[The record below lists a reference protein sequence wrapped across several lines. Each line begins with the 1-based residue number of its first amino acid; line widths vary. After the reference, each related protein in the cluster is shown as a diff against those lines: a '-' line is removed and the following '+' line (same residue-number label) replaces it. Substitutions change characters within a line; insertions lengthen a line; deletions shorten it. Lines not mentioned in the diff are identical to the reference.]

1 MKKKISSSLLMA
13 SMLAVGSTGM
23 LVSCSEDYD
32 DDIKNLQ
39 SQIDGLATADDLT
52 NRINEMASAI
62 EQAKNEAIAKANAAN
77 EVALAAQQAAA
88 NAQNTAEGAQQVAD
102 AAMAKADELEKNGAT
117 KEEVEAARE
126 AAAAAQAFAEQAKQD
141 ADKALAELQAAL
153 DQAVAAATEAVSQ
166 AQATADNAQKT
177 ADEAKEAAQKAFDDA
192 KALIDETAENA
203 AEEAAKNA
211 AAAAEALDAALK
223 AEQVAQQGVADAA
236 NALAAAQAADGKAEE
251 AKAAAALAQEAAT
264 KAQQTADEAKTLANQ
279 ALGEISELESKLNQ
293 VIADGATK
301 DELTSQINAAKDELK
316 GLITAAENRATAV
329 ANTAKAAADAAQATA
344 DQALSIAQAAKT
356 AIDAIKLQIND
367 ETTGL
372 AALDARLSVIETWMK
387 GAAAEGLQI
396 KLQAIS
402 DSLDMID
409 NELKKMVGEYST
421 MVTSVSLF
429 SEVADDNF
437 GRTFSK
443 VTQKENTFP
452 KDDVTDTKLTFTKDK
467 TTTNEVSLLVRVS
480 PTNAKLVPGNVT
492 LINSQGQEIS
502 NVVVCSNVEPYDK
515 LLTRSDLNNGLWKL
529 TFKMAEGATPA
540 DFEAAVTRNNG
551 QDQVLFA
558 VALNNTKLGSDT
570 RRVITDYSITLAAE
584 DAKPATNNFAL
595 QDNTGDWKS
604 VADIQNRYGAQG
616 APVEYGWRSEPATTP
631 ITSGSSMNVK
641 TDTDDDRR
649 GQDLLAVSVNEAIKI
664 KVDYKDDNKSIN
676 HKIAGFYVTLD
687 SKYASASDPS
697 ELNAWNNYSYVGVGV
712 PGDANRKATLFEGND
727 GEITITDL
735 GGVAGD
741 VIGFRL
747 YAVNLDGTLVDPDGR
762 AFYVAVGNT
771 ISEDDIT
778 GVTVDLAKDKST
790 EVNGWASD
798 YIDVEGKFI
807 NCDNAS
813 AWTFDNGPEV
823 NGEKHT
829 FAVKYYDE
837 DKNEIQASNT
847 GAYGNIKYVRFV
859 MTNPMDFADG
869 GKYTQILKL
878 YNNIAGTDVLAKTI
892 TAEITK
898 KMPTE
903 FKAGFGIKIGQTWG
917 NESTIRP
924 YMKPEAGWTVGST
937 YAASGKATL
946 NDIFNGLGGENEYKF
961 DFGTGI
967 GKVVADDNGDYVLTV
982 SKAIIESKSTRAFNV
997 YSIYEDISARKNALG
1012 QWITGDYEVA
1022 YGKTLYVNFAT
1033 WIYDMEYAWGEDED
1047 GKSLAPVLNWTVEGS
1062 ANPISVSLDRV
1073 VVTNLRDNNEFGG
1086 SLASLLATPKKYLKV
1101 KGDVHLTAGSQVDPY
1116 FTVSVGNDGQ
1126 SLVFTQKST
1135 DSAQAPYG
1143 SHTEDLTFTV
1153 VDAYEIEKTITL
1165 TVTVKNPASNN

>member
-236 NALAAAQAADGKAEE
+236 NALTAAQTADGKAEE

-372 AALDARLSVIETWMK
+372 AALDARLKVVEAWMK
-387 GAAAEGLQI
+387 GGEAEGLQI
-396 KLQAIS
+396 DLKAIEEKL
-402 DSLDMID
+402 DSID
-409 NELKKMVGEYST
+409 GALKNIVGEYST
-421 MVTSVSLF
+421 MVTSVSFFYANNTTSNL
-429 SEVADDNF
+429 SPK
-437 GRTFSK
+437 FSK

-452 KDDVTDTKLTFTKDK
+452 KEDVTDTQLTFKKDY
-467 TTTNEVSLLVRVS
+467 TTTDSVSVIVRVS
-480 PTNAKLVPGNVT
+480 PTNAKLTKENIT
-492 LINSQGQEIS
+492 LINSQGKEIS
-502 NVVVCSNVEPYDK
+502 DVVECAKVEAFSG
-515 LLTRSDLNNGLWKL
+515 LLTRSDLGNGLWEL
-529 TFKMAEGATPA
+529 TFKMVDGVSAA
-540 DFEAAVTRNNG
+540 DFKAAVEHNG
-551 QDQVLFA
+551 QSVLFA
-558 VALNNTKLGSDT
+558 VAVKNTKLNEDE
-570 RRVITDYSITLAAE
+570 RRVITGYDLTLSAE
-584 DAKPATNNFAL
+584 DAKPASNGFAL
-595 QDNTGDWKS
+595 KDNAGIWRS
-604 VADIQNRYGAQG
+604 VEGINNRYGAAG
-616 APVEYGWRSEPATTP
+616 APKEYVWKDATKPATAP
-631 ITSGSSMNVK
+631 ITSGSNINVVEGDNR
-641 TDTDDDRR
+641 TA
-649 GQDLLAVSVNEAIKI
+649 QPLLAAEVDKAIEI
-664 KVDYKDDNKSIN
+664 EVDYDINNNKTN

-687 SKYASASDPS
+687 SKFASASDPS
-697 ELNAWNNYSYVGVGV
+697 ELNSWNNYSYVGVGV
-712 PGDANRKATLFEGND
+712 PGDANRKATLFKGNK
-727 GEITITDL
+727 GQITISDL

-762 AFYVAVGNT
+762 AFYVAVGKAIDTENT
-771 ISEDDIT
+771 AIT
-778 GVTVDLAKDKST
+778 GVTVNL
-790 EVNGWASD
+790 ENGWKSGL
-798 YIDVEGKFI
+798 VEVADGTFI
-807 NCDNAS
+807 NCTNVSGWKYKEGDKVNDAEN
-813 AWTFDNGPEV
+813 TFTV
-823 NGEKHT
+823 T
-829 FAVKYYDE
+829 YYDE
-837 DKNEIQASNT
+837 DKAPITSPAQ
-847 GAYGNIKYVRFV
+847 YGRIKYVQFSTDDPRK
-859 MTNPMDFADG
+859 FADG
-869 GKYTQILKL
+869 GEYIQTIDL
-878 YNNIAGTDVLAKTI
+878 YNRIDGTDVLAKTI
-892 TAEITK
+892 TAHVTK
-898 KMPTE
+898 QMPTE
-903 FKAGFGIKIGQTWG
+903 FKGEDVFGIKIGQTWD
-917 NESTIRP
+917 NENTIRP
-924 YMKPEAGWTVGST
+924 YIKPAVTTGWVVGSEPEQGT
-937 YAASGKATL
+937 AKLT
-946 NDIFNGLGGENEYKF
+946 DIFNGLDGTEKYRF

-967 GKVVADDNGDYVLTV
+967 TDVTSADGYVLTV
-982 SKAIIESKSTRAFNV
+982 PKTYIGKERSFNV
-997 YSIYEDISARKNALG
+997 YSIYENISAKKNKSG
-1012 QWITGDYEVA
+1012 QWVFEDYEVA
-1022 YGKTLYVNFAT
+1022 YNKTLYANFAT
-1033 WIYDMEYAWGEDED
+1033 WIFDMNYAWGEDAD
-1047 GKSLAPVLNWTVEGS
+1047 GKSLEPVLNWTAGGGDT
-1062 ANPISVSLDRV
+1062 SVSLENV
-1073 VVTNLRDNNEFGG
+1073 TVTNTRDNNEFGG
-1086 SLASLLATPKKYLKV
+1086 SLADLLATKKYLAV
-1101 KGDVHLTAGSQVDPY
+1101 KGEVHLTAGTQVDPY
-1116 FTVSVGNDGQ
+1116 FTVKVSQDGK
-1126 SLVFTQKST
+1126 SLIFTQKST
-1135 DSAQAPYG
+1135 DSSQAPYG
-1143 SHTEDLTFTV
+1143 KHDETLTFTV
-1153 VDAYEIEKTITL
+1153 EDVYGNTETITL
-1165 TVTVKNPASNN
+1165 EVTVKNPASSN

>member
-293 VIADGATK
+293 AIADGATK

-409 NELKKMVGEYST
+409 GELKKIVGEYST
-421 MVTSVSLF
+421 MVTSVSLYA
-429 SEVADDNF
+429 SESVGTDNDY
-437 GRTFSK
+437 RFSK

-452 KDDVTDTKLTFTKDK
+452 KDASVADGQLTFKKDF
-467 TTTNEVSLLVRVS
+467 TTTDSVEVVIRVS
-480 PTNAKLVPGNVT
+480 PTNAVIKAGNIS
-492 LINSQGQEIS
+492 LINSQGTEIS
-502 NVVVCSNVEPYDK
+502 DIVECTKVERYTS
-515 LLTRSDLNNGLWKL
+515 LLTRGATNNGLWTL
-529 TFKMAEGATPA
+529 TFKMKDGVSAT
-540 DFEAAVTRNNG
+540 DFEKAVSQGTKH
-551 QDQVLFA
+551 VLFA
-558 VALNNTKLGSDT
+558 VAVKNTELNNDD
-570 RRVITDYSITLAAE
+570 RRVISGYDLTLTAD
-584 DAKPATNNFAL
+584 DAPNAQNTFALKDNAGIWRSVEGINNRYGTTNTKEYVWKDATKPATA
-595 QDNTGDWKS
+595 
-604 VADIQNRYGAQG
+604 
-616 APVEYGWRSEPATTP
+616 P
-631 ITSGSSMNVK
+631 ITSGSDINVVVGDNR
-641 TDTDDDRR
+641 TS
-649 GQDLLAVSVNEAIKI
+649 QPLLAAEVNKGIEIQ
-664 KVDYKDDNKSIN
+664 VDYDINNNKTN
-676 HKIAGFYVTLD
+676 NKIAGFYVTLD
-687 SKYASASDPS
+687 SKFASASDPS
-697 ELNAWNNYSYVGVGV
+697 ELNSWNNYSYVGVGV
-712 PGDANRKATLFEGND
+712 PGDANRKATLFKGNK
-727 GEITITDL
+727 GQITVSDL

-771 ISEDDIT
+771 STEATIP
-778 GVTVDLAKDKST
+778 GVTVDLTKGTSSDLV
-790 EVNGWASD
+790 EVEDGT
-798 YIDVEGKFI
+798 FI
-807 NCDNAS
+807 NCSSVIGWTYAS
-813 AWTFDNGPEV
+813 GTKV
-823 NGEKHT
+823 NNVAPV
-829 FAVKYYDE
+829 FSVKYYDA
-837 DKNEIQASNT
+837 DKAEITNPAQ
-847 GAYGNIKYVRFV
+847 YGEIKYVKFV
-859 MTNPMDFADG
+859 LDNPMAFEDG
-869 GKYTQILKL
+869 GTYTQTLEL
-878 YNNIAGTDVLAKTI
+878 YNVISGTKVLAKTI
-892 TAEITK
+892 TASVTK
-898 KMPTE
+898 QMPTT
-903 FKAGFGIKIGQTWG
+903 FKGDFGIKIGQTWG
-917 NESTIRP
+917 TSSNIVRP
-924 YMKPEAGWTVGST
+924 FITPAAGWAVG
-937 YAASGKATL
+937 ASFATEGQAKL
-946 NDIFNGLGGENEYKF
+946 TDIFKGLDGTEEYRF
-961 DFGTGI
+961 DFGTDDI
-967 GKVVADDNGDYVLTV
+967 ADVTSANGYVLTV
-982 SKAIIESKSTRAFNV
+982 PKSLINDKERAFNV
-997 YSIYEDISARKNALG
+997 YNIYENISAKKVNG
-1012 QWITGDYEVA
+1012 VWVTGNYEVA
-1022 YGKTLYVNFAT
+1022 YSEPLYIKLAT
-1033 WIYDMEYAWGEDED
+1033 WSHGMEYDWLTETDWSGTTYH
-1047 GKSLAPVLNWTVEGS
+1047 KPVLNWTSAGTTENVVLTEITVTNDRDSQNFGGTLASLMDNSGKNYLNYVEGS
-1062 ANPISVSLDRV
+1062 A
-1073 VVTNLRDNNEFGG
+1073 
-1086 SLASLLATPKKYLKV
+1086 K
-1101 KGDVHLTAGSQVDPY
+1101 LTATDGSVNPY
-1116 FTVSVGNDGQ
+1116 FNVSVDETT
-1126 SLVFTQKST
+1126 LKLTFTQNTT
-1135 DSAQAPYG
+1135 DASQAPYG
-1143 SHTEDLTFTV
+1143 EHEEYLTFDV
-1153 VDAYEIEKTITL
+1153 KDAYGITTTIKL
-1165 TVTVKNPASNN
+1165 PVTVKNPN

>member
-102 AAMAKADELEKNGAT
+102 AAMAKAEELEKNGAT

-372 AALDARLSVIETWMK
+372 AALDARLKVVEAWMK
-387 GAAAEGLQI
+387 GGEAEGLQI
-396 KLQAIS
+396 DLKAIEEKL
-402 DSLDMID
+402 DSID
-409 NELKKMVGEYST
+409 GALKDIVGEYST
-421 MVTSVSLF
+421 MVTSVSFFYANNTTSDL
-429 SEVADDNF
+429 SPK
-437 GRTFSK
+437 FSK

-452 KDDVTDTKLTFTKDK
+452 KEDVTDTQLTFKKDY
-467 TTTNEVSLLVRVS
+467 TTTDSVSVIVRVS
-480 PTNAKLVPGNVT
+480 PTNAKLTKENIT
-492 LINSQGQEIS
+492 LINSQGKEIS
-502 NVVVCSNVEPYDK
+502 DVVECAKVEPFTG
-515 LLTRSDLNNGLWKL
+515 LLTRSDLNNGLWEL
-529 TFKMAEGATPA
+529 TFKMVDGVSAA
-540 DFEAAVTRNNG
+540 DFKAAVEHNG
-551 QDQVLFA
+551 QSVLFA
-558 VALNNTKLGSDT
+558 VAVKNTKLNEDE
-570 RRVITDYSITLAAE
+570 RRVITGYDLTLSAE
-584 DAKPATNNFAL
+584 DAKPASNGFAL
-595 QDNTGDWKS
+595 KDNAGIWRS
-604 VADIQNRYGAQG
+604 VESINNRYGATG
-616 APVEYGWRSEPATTP
+616 APKEYVWKDATKPATAP
-631 ITSGSSMNVK
+631 ITSGSDINVVVGDNR
-641 TDTDDDRR
+641 TA
-649 GQDLLAVSVNEAIKI
+649 QPLLAAEVDKAIEI
-664 KVDYKDDNKSIN
+664 QVDYDINNNKTN
-676 HKIAGFYVTLD
+676 NKIAGFYVTLD
-687 SKYASASDPS
+687 SKFASASDPS
-697 ELNAWNNYSYVGVGV
+697 ELNSWNNYSYVGVGV
-712 PGDANRKATLFEGND
+712 PGDAKRKATLFKGNK
-727 GEITITDL
+727 GQITVADL
-735 GGVAGD
+735 GSGVAGD

-771 ISEDDIT
+771 STEATIP
-778 GVTVDLAKDKST
+778 GVTVDLTKGTSSDLV
-790 EVNGWASD
+790 EVEDGT
-798 YIDVEGKFI
+798 FI
-807 NCDNAS
+807 NCS
-813 AWTFDNGPEV
+813 SVMGWTYAGGTMV
-823 NGEKHT
+823 NNVAPVFT
-829 FAVKYYDE
+829 VKYYDA
-837 DKNEIQASNT
+837 DKAEITNPAQ
-847 GAYGNIKYVRFV
+847 YGEIKYVKFV
-859 MTNPMDFADG
+859 LDNPMAFEDG
-869 GKYTQILKL
+869 GIYTQTLEL
-878 YNNIAGTDVLAKTI
+878 YNVISGTKVLAKTI
-892 TAEITK
+892 TASVTK
-898 KMPTE
+898 QMPTT
-903 FKAGFGIKIGQTWG
+903 FKGDFGIKIGQTWG
-917 NESTIRP
+917 TSSNIVRP
-924 YMKPEAGWTVGST
+924 FITPAAGWAVG
-937 YAASGKATL
+937 ASFATEGQAKL
-946 NDIFNGLGGENEYKF
+946 TDIFKGLDGTEEYRF
-961 DFGTGI
+961 DFGT
-967 GKVVADDNGDYVLTV
+967 DDIKDVTSANGYVLTV
-982 SKAIIESKSTRAFNV
+982 PKSLINDKERSFNV
-997 YSIYEDISARKNALG
+997 YNIYENISAKKVNG
-1012 QWITGDYEVA
+1012 VWVTGNYEVA
-1022 YGKTLYVNFAT
+1022 YSEPLYIKLAT
-1033 WIYDMEYAWGEDED
+1033 WSYGMEYDWLTETDWSGTTYH
-1047 GKSLAPVLNWTVEGS
+1047 KPVLNWTSGEIK
-1062 ANPISVSLDRV
+1062 PIPVDLTEIT
-1073 VVTNLRDNNEFGG
+1073 VTNDRDSQNFGG
-1086 SLASLLATPKKYLKV
+1086 TLASLMDNSGKNYLNYVAGSAK
-1101 KGDVHLTAGSQVDPY
+1101 LTATDGSVNPY
-1116 FTVSVGNDGQ
+1116 FNVSVDETT
-1126 SLVFTQKST
+1126 LKLTFTQNTT
-1135 DSAQAPYG
+1135 DASQAPYG
-1143 SHTEDLTFTV
+1143 EHEETLSFDV
-1153 VDAYEIEKTITL
+1153 KDAYGITTTIKL
-1165 TVTVKNPASNN
+1165 PVTVKNPN

>member
-372 AALDARLSVIETWMK
+372 AALDARLKVVEAWMK
-387 GAAAEGLQI
+387 GGEAEGLQI
-396 KLQAIS
+396 DLKAIEEKL
-402 DSLDMID
+402 DSID
-409 NELKKMVGEYST
+409 GALKNIVGEYST
-421 MVTSVSLF
+421 MVTSVSFFYANNATSNL
-429 SEVADDNF
+429 NPK
-437 GRTFSK
+437 FSK

-452 KDDVTDTKLTFTKDK
+452 KEDVTDNQLTFKKDY
-467 TTTNEVSLLVRVS
+467 TTTDSVSVIVRVS
-480 PTNAKLVPGNVT
+480 PTNAKLTKENIT
-492 LINSQGQEIS
+492 LINSQGKEIS
-502 NVVVCSNVEPYDK
+502 DVVECAKVEPFTG
-515 LLTRSDLNNGLWKL
+515 LLTRSDLNNGLWEL
-529 TFKMAEGATPA
+529 TFKMVDGVSAA
-540 DFEAAVTRNNG
+540 DFKAAVEHNG
-551 QDQVLFA
+551 QSVLFA
-558 VALNNTKLGSDT
+558 VAVKNTKLNEDE
-570 RRVITDYSITLAAE
+570 RRVITGYDLTLSAE
-584 DAKPATNNFAL
+584 DAKPASNGFAL
-595 QDNTGDWKS
+595 KDNAGIWRS
-604 VADIQNRYGAQG
+604 VESINNRYGATG
-616 APVEYGWRSEPATTP
+616 APKEYVWKDATKPATAP
-631 ITSGSSMNVK
+631 ITSGSNINVVEGDNR
-641 TDTDDDRR
+641 TA
-649 GQDLLAVSVNEAIKI
+649 QPLLAAEVDKAIEI
-664 KVDYKDDNKSIN
+664 QVDYDINNNKTN
-676 HKIAGFYVTLD
+676 NKIAGFYVTLD
-687 SKYASASDPS
+687 SKFASASDPS
-697 ELNAWNNYSYVGVGV
+697 ELNSWNNYSYVGVGV
-712 PGDANRKATLFEGND
+712 PGDAKRKATLFKGNK
-727 GEITITDL
+727 GQITVADL

-771 ISEDDIT
+771 STEATIP
-778 GVTVDLAKDKST
+778 GVTVDLTKGTSSDLV
-790 EVNGWASD
+790 EVEDGT
-798 YIDVEGKFI
+798 FI
-807 NCDNAS
+807 NCS
-813 AWTFDNGPEV
+813 SVIGWTYAGGTKV
-823 NGEKHT
+823 NNVAPVFT
-829 FAVKYYDE
+829 VKYYDA
-837 DKNEIQASNT
+837 DKAEITNPAQ
-847 GAYGNIKYVRFV
+847 YGEIKYVKFV
-859 MTNPMDFADG
+859 LDNPMAFEDDG
-869 GKYTQILKL
+869 TYTQTLEL
-878 YNNIAGTDVLAKTI
+878 YNVISGTKVLAKTI
-892 TAEITK
+892 TASVTK
-898 KMPTE
+898 KMPTT
-903 FKAGFGIKIGQTWG
+903 FKGDFGIKIGQTWG
-917 NESTIRP
+917 TSSNIVRP
-924 YMKPEAGWTVGST
+924 FITPAAGWAVG
-937 YAASGKATL
+937 ASFATEGQAKL
-946 NDIFNGLGGENEYKF
+946 TDIFKGLDGTEEYRF
-961 DFGTGI
+961 DFGT
-967 GKVVADDNGDYVLTV
+967 DDIKDVTSEDGYVLTV
-982 SKAIIESKSTRAFNV
+982 PKSLINDKERSFNV
-997 YSIYEDISARKNALG
+997 YNIYEDISAKKVNG
-1012 QWITGDYEVA
+1012 VWVTGNYEVA
-1022 YGKTLYVNFAT
+1022 YSEPLYIKLAT
-1033 WIYDMEYAWGEDED
+1033 WSYGMEYDWLTNEYDYPNPYH
-1047 GKSLAPVLNWTVEGS
+1047 KPVLNWTSGVIK
-1062 ANPISVSLDRV
+1062 PIPVYLTEIT
-1073 VVTNLRDNNEFGG
+1073 VTNDRDSQNFGG
-1086 SLASLLATPKKYLKV
+1086 TLASLMDNSGKNYLNYVAGSAK
-1101 KGDVHLTAGSQVDPY
+1101 LTATDGSVNPY
-1116 FTVSVGNDGQ
+1116 FNVSVDETT
-1126 SLVFTQKST
+1126 LKLTFTQNTT
-1135 DSAQAPYG
+1135 DASQAPYG
-1143 SHTEDLTFTV
+1143 EHEETLTFDV
-1153 VDAYEIEKTITL
+1153 KDAYGITTTIKL
-1165 TVTVKNPASNN
+1165 PVTVKNPN

>member
-102 AAMAKADELEKNGAT
+102 AAMAKAEELEKNGAT

-153 DQAVAAATEAVSQ
+153 DQAVTAATEALSQ

-236 NALAAAQAADGKAEE
+236 NALTAAQTADGKAEE

-301 DELTSQINAAKDELK
+301 DELTSQINAAKNELK
-316 GLITAAENRATAV
+316 GLITEAENRATAV

-372 AALDARLSVIETWMK
+372 AALDARLKVVEAWMK
-387 GAAAEGLQI
+387 GGEAEGLQI
-396 KLQAIS
+396 DLKAIEEKL
-402 DSLDMID
+402 DSID
-409 NELKKMVGEYST
+409 GALKDIVGEYST
-421 MVTSVSLF
+421 MVTSVSFFYANNTTSDL
-429 SEVADDNF
+429 SPK
-437 GRTFSK
+437 FSK

-452 KDDVTDTKLTFTKDK
+452 KEDVTDTQLTFKKDY
-467 TTTNEVSLLVRVS
+467 TTTDSVSVIVRVS
-480 PTNAKLVPGNVT
+480 PTNAKLTKENIT
-492 LINSQGQEIS
+492 LINSQGKEIS
-502 NVVVCSNVEPYDK
+502 DVVECAKVEPFTG
-515 LLTRSDLNNGLWKL
+515 LLTRSDLNNGLWEL
-529 TFKMAEGATPA
+529 TFKMVDGVSAA
-540 DFEAAVTRNNG
+540 DFKAAVEHNG
-551 QDQVLFA
+551 QSVLFA
-558 VALNNTKLGSDT
+558 VAVKNTKLNEDE
-570 RRVITDYSITLAAE
+570 RRVITGYDLTLSAE
-584 DAKPATNNFAL
+584 DAKPASNGFAL
-595 QDNTGDWKS
+595 KDNAGIWRS
-604 VADIQNRYGAQG
+604 VESINNRYGATG
-616 APVEYGWRSEPATTP
+616 APKEYVWKDATKPATAP
-631 ITSGSSMNVK
+631 ITSGSNINVVEGDNR
-641 TDTDDDRR
+641 TA
-649 GQDLLAVSVNEAIKI
+649 QPLLAAEVDKAIEI
-664 KVDYKDDNKSIN
+664 EVDYDIKNNKTN

-687 SKYASASDPS
+687 SKFASASDPS
-697 ELNAWNNYSYVGVGV
+697 ELNSWNNYSYVGVGV
-712 PGDANRKATLFEGND
+712 PGDAKRKATLFKGNK
-727 GEITITDL
+727 GQITVADL

-771 ISEDDIT
+771 STEATIP
-778 GVTVDLAKDKST
+778 GVTVDLTKGTSSSLV
-790 EVNGWASD
+790 EVEDGT
-798 YIDVEGKFI
+798 FI
-807 NCDNAS
+807 NCSSVEGWTYASGTKVNNA
-813 AWTFDNGPEV
+813 APVFT
-823 NGEKHT
+823 
-829 FAVKYYDE
+829 VKYYDA
-837 DKNEIQASNT
+837 DKAEITNPAQ
-847 GAYGNIKYVRFV
+847 YGEIKYVKFV
-859 MTNPMDFADG
+859 LDNPMAFEDG
-869 GKYTQILKL
+869 GTYTQTLEL
-878 YNNIAGTDVLAKTI
+878 YNVISGTKVLAKTI
-892 TAEITK
+892 TASVTK
-898 KMPTE
+898 KMPTT
-903 FKAGFGIKIGQTWG
+903 FKGDFGIKIGQTW
-917 NESTIRP
+917 NNSSNIVRP
-924 YMKPEAGWTVGST
+924 FITPAAGWVVGTSF
-937 YAASGKATL
+937 ATEGTANL
-946 NDIFNGLGGENEYKF
+946 TDIFKGLDGTEKYRF
-961 DFGTGI
+961 DFGT
-967 GKVVADDNGDYVLTV
+967 DDIKDVTSEDGYVLTV
-982 SKAIIESKSTRAFNV
+982 PKKLIDDKERAFNV
-997 YSIYEDISARKNALG
+997 YNIYEKISAKKVNG
-1012 QWITGDYEVA
+1012 VWVTGNYEVA
-1022 YGKTLYVNFAT
+1022 YSEPLYIKLAT
-1033 WIYDMEYAWGEDED
+1033 WSQGMAADWLTED
-1047 GKSLAPVLNWTVEGS
+1047 GGWSGPVYHKPVLNWTSTGTTENVVLTE
-1062 ANPISVSLDRV
+1062 ISVTNDRDSQ
-1073 VVTNLRDNNEFGG
+1073 NFGG
-1086 SLASLLATPKKYLKV
+1086 TLASLMDNSGKNYLNYVAGSAK
-1101 KGDVHLTAGSQVDPY
+1101 LTAPDGSVNPY
-1116 FTVSVGNDGQ
+1116 FNVSVNEKD
-1126 SLVFTQKST
+1126 LELTFTQNTT
-1135 DSAQAPYG
+1135 DASQAPYG
-1143 SHTEDLTFTV
+1143 QHEETLTFDV
-1153 VDAYEIEKTITL
+1153 QDAYGIKTTITL
-1165 TVTVKNPASNN
+1165 PVTVKNPN

>member
-141 ADKALAELQAAL
+141 ADKALADLQAAL

-236 NALAAAQAADGKAEE
+236 NALAAAQAADGKAED

-301 DELTSQINAAKDELK
+301 DELTSQINAAKNELK
-316 GLITAAENRATAV
+316 GLITEAENRATAV

-372 AALDARLSVIETWMK
+372 AALDARLKVVEAWMK
-387 GAAAEGLQI
+387 GGEAEGLQI
-396 KLQAIS
+396 DLKAIEEKL
-402 DSLDMID
+402 DSID
-409 NELKKMVGEYST
+409 GALKDIVGEYST
-421 MVTSVSLF
+421 MVTSVSFFYANNTTSDL
-429 SEVADDNF
+429 SPK
-437 GRTFSK
+437 FSK

-452 KDDVTDTKLTFTKDK
+452 KEDVTDTQLTFKKDY
-467 TTTNEVSLLVRVS
+467 TTTDSVSVIVRVS
-480 PTNAKLVPGNVT
+480 PTNAKLTKENIT
-492 LINSQGQEIS
+492 LINSQGKEIS
-502 NVVVCSNVEPYDK
+502 DVVECAKVEPFTG
-515 LLTRSDLNNGLWKL
+515 LLTRSDLNNGLWEL
-529 TFKMAEGATPA
+529 TFKMVDGVSAA
-540 DFEAAVTRNNG
+540 DFKAAVEHNG
-551 QDQVLFA
+551 QSVLFA
-558 VALNNTKLGSDT
+558 VAVKNTKLNEDE
-570 RRVITDYSITLAAE
+570 RRVITGYDLTLSAE
-584 DAKPATNNFAL
+584 DAKPASNGFAL
-595 QDNTGDWKS
+595 KDNAGIWRS
-604 VADIQNRYGAQG
+604 VEDINNRYGATG
-616 APVEYGWRSEPATTP
+616 APKEYVWKDATKPATAP
-631 ITSGSSMNVK
+631 ITSGSDINVVVGDNR
-641 TDTDDDRR
+641 TA
-649 GQDLLAVSVNEAIKI
+649 QPLLAAEVDKAIEI
-664 KVDYKDDNKSIN
+664 QVDYDINNNKTN
-676 HKIAGFYVTLD
+676 NKIAGFYVTLD
-687 SKYASASDPS
+687 SKFASASDPS
-697 ELNAWNNYSYVGVGV
+697 ELNSWNNYSYVGVGV
-712 PGDANRKATLFEGND
+712 PGDAKRKATLFKGNK
-727 GEITITDL
+727 GQITVADL

-771 ISEDDIT
+771 STEATIP
-778 GVTVDLAKDKST
+778 GVTVDLTKGTSSDLV
-790 EVNGWASD
+790 EVEDGT
-798 YIDVEGKFI
+798 FI
-807 NCDNAS
+807 NCSSVTGWTYAS
-813 AWTFDNGPEV
+813 GTKVKNVAPVFT
-823 NGEKHT
+823 
-829 FAVKYYDE
+829 VKYYDA
-837 DKNEIQASNT
+837 DKAEITNPAQ
-847 GAYGNIKYVRFV
+847 YGEIKYVKFV
-859 MTNPMDFADG
+859 LDNPMAFEDG
-869 GKYTQILKL
+869 GTYTQTLEL
-878 YNNIAGTDVLAKTI
+878 YNVISGTKVLAKTI
-892 TAEITK
+892 TASVTK
-898 KMPTE
+898 KMPTT
-903 FKAGFGIKIGQTWG
+903 FKGDFGIKIGQTWG
-917 NESTIRP
+917 TSSNIVRP
-924 YMKPEAGWTVGST
+924 FITPAAGWVVGTSF
-937 YAASGKATL
+937 ATEGTANL
-946 NDIFNGLGGENEYKF
+946 TDIFKGLDGTEKYRF
-961 DFGTGI
+961 DFGTDDI
-967 GKVVADDNGDYVLTV
+967 DDVTSDNGYVLTV
-982 SKAIIESKSTRAFNV
+982 PKKLIDDKERAFNV
-997 YSIYEDISARKNALG
+997 YNIYKDISAKKVNG
-1012 QWITGDYEVA
+1012 VWVTGNYEVA
-1022 YGKTLYVNFAT
+1022 YSEPLYIKLAT
-1033 WIYDMEYAWGEDED
+1033 WSYGMEYDWLTDKYD
-1047 GKSLAPVLNWTVEGS
+1047 YQNPYHKPVLNWTSGVIK
-1062 ANPISVSLDRV
+1062 PIPVDLTEIT
-1073 VVTNLRDNNEFGG
+1073 VTNDRDSQNFGG
-1086 SLASLLATPKKYLKV
+1086 SLASLMDNSGKNYLNYVAGSAK
-1101 KGDVHLTAGSQVDPY
+1101 LTATDGSVNPY
-1116 FTVSVGNDGQ
+1116 FNVSVDEKN
-1126 SLVFTQKST
+1126 LKLTFTQNTT
-1135 DSAQAPYG
+1135 DASQAPYG
-1143 SHTEDLTFTV
+1143 QHEETLTFDV
-1153 VDAYEIEKTITL
+1153 QDAYGIKTTITL
-1165 TVTVKNPASNN
+1165 PVTVKNPN

>member
-102 AAMAKADELEKNGAT
+102 AAMAKAEELEKNGAT

-203 AEEAAKNA
+203 AEGAAKNA

-236 NALAAAQAADGKAEE
+236 NALAAAQTADGKAEE
-251 AKAAAALAQEAAT
+251 AKAAAALAQEAAD

-372 AALDARLSVIETWMK
+372 AALDARLKVVEAWMK
-387 GAAAEGLQI
+387 GGEAEGLQI
-396 KLQAIS
+396 DLKAIEEKL
-402 DSLDMID
+402 DSID
-409 NELKKMVGEYST
+409 GALKDIVGEYST
-421 MVTSVSLF
+421 MVTSVSFFYANNTTSDL
-429 SEVADDNF
+429 SPK
-437 GRTFSK
+437 FSK

-452 KDDVTDTKLTFTKDK
+452 KEDVTDTQLTFKKDY
-467 TTTNEVSLLVRVS
+467 TTTDSVSVIVRVS
-480 PTNAKLVPGNVT
+480 PTNAKLTKENIT
-492 LINSQGQEIS
+492 LINSQGKEIS
-502 NVVVCSNVEPYDK
+502 DVVECAKVEPLTG
-515 LLTRSDLNNGLWKL
+515 LLTRSDLNNGLWEL
-529 TFKMAEGATPA
+529 TFKMVDGVSAA
-540 DFEAAVTRNNG
+540 DFKAAVEHNG
-551 QDQVLFA
+551 RSVLFA
-558 VALNNTKLGSDT
+558 VAVKNTKLNEDE
-570 RRVITDYSITLAAE
+570 RRVITGYDLTLSAE
-584 DAKPATNNFAL
+584 DAKPASNGFAL
-595 QDNTGDWKS
+595 KDNAGIWRS
-604 VADIQNRYGAQG
+604 VEDINNRYGATG
-616 APVEYGWRSEPATTP
+616 APKEYVWKDATKPATAP
-631 ITSGSSMNVK
+631 ITSGSSINVVEGDNR
-641 TDTDDDRR
+641 TS
-649 GQDLLAVSVNEAIKI
+649 QPLLAAEVDKAIEI
-664 KVDYKDDNKSIN
+664 QVDYDINNNKTN
-676 HKIAGFYVTLD
+676 NKIAGFYVTLD
-687 SKYASASDPS
+687 SKFASASDPS
-697 ELNAWNNYSYVGVGV
+697 ELNSWNNYSYVGVGV
-712 PGDANRKATLFEGND
+712 PGDAKRKATLFKGNK
-727 GEITITDL
+727 GQITVADL

-771 ISEDDIT
+771 STEATIP
-778 GVTVDLAKDKST
+778 GVTVDLTKGTSSDLV
-790 EVNGWASD
+790 EVEDGT
-798 YIDVEGKFI
+798 FI
-807 NCDNAS
+807 NCSSVTGWTYAS
-813 AWTFDNGPEV
+813 GTKV
-823 NGEKHT
+823 NNVAPVFT
-829 FAVKYYDE
+829 VKYYDA
-837 DKNEIQASNT
+837 DKAEITNPAQ
-847 GAYGNIKYVRFV
+847 YGEIKYVKFV
-859 MTNPMDFADG
+859 LDNPMAFEDG
-869 GKYTQILKL
+869 GAYTQTLEL
-878 YNNIAGTDVLAKTI
+878 YNVISGTKVLAKTI
-892 TAEITK
+892 TASVTK
-898 KMPTE
+898 KMPTT
-903 FKAGFGIKIGQTWG
+903 FKGDFGIKIGQTWG
-917 NESTIRP
+917 TSSNIVRP
-924 YMKPEAGWTVGST
+924 FITPAAGWAVG
-937 YAASGKATL
+937 ASFATEGQAKL
-946 NDIFNGLGGENEYKF
+946 TDIFKGLDGTEEYRF
-961 DFGTGI
+961 DFGTDDI
-967 GKVVADDNGDYVLTV
+967 ADVTSDNGYVLTV
-982 SKAIIESKSTRAFNV
+982 PKKLIDDKERAFNV
-997 YSIYEDISARKNALG
+997 YNIYKDISAKKVNG
-1012 QWITGDYEVA
+1012 VWVTGNYEVA
-1022 YGKTLYVNFAT
+1022 YSEPLYIKLAT
-1033 WIYDMEYAWGEDED
+1033 WSNGMEYDWLTEKDWSGTTYH
-1047 GKSLAPVLNWTVEGS
+1047 KPVLNWTS
-1062 ANPISVSLDRV
+1062 AGTTENV
-1073 VVTNLRDNNEFGG
+1073 VLTEITVTNDRDSQNFGG
-1086 SLASLLATPKKYLKV
+1086 TLASLMDNSGKNYLNYVAGSAK
-1101 KGDVHLTAGSQVDPY
+1101 LTATDGSVNPY
-1116 FTVSVGNDGQ
+1116 FDVKVDETN
-1126 SLVFTQKST
+1126 LKLTFTQNTT
-1135 DSAQAPYG
+1135 DASQAPYG
-1143 SHTEDLTFTV
+1143 EHEETLSFKV
-1153 VDAYEIEKTITL
+1153 VDAYGLPKTIKL
-1165 TVTVKNPASNN
+1165 PVTVKNPNN

>member
-32 DDIKNLQ
+32 DDIKDLQ

-102 AAMAKADELEKNGAT
+102 AAMAKAEELEKNGAT

-141 ADKALAELQAAL
+141 ADKALADLQAAL

-166 AQATADNAQKT
+166 AQTTADNAQKT

-372 AALDARLSVIETWMK
+372 AALDARLKVVEAWMK
-387 GAAAEGLQI
+387 GGEAEGLQI
-396 KLQAIS
+396 DLKAIEEKL
-402 DSLDMID
+402 DSID
-409 NELKKMVGEYST
+409 GALKDIVGEYST
-421 MVTSVSLF
+421 MVTSVSFFYANNTTSDL
-429 SEVADDNF
+429 SPK
-437 GRTFSK
+437 FSK

-452 KDDVTDTKLTFTKDK
+452 KEDVTDTQLTFKKDY
-467 TTTNEVSLLVRVS
+467 TTTDSVSVIVRVS
-480 PTNAKLVPGNVT
+480 PTNAKLTKENIT
-492 LINSQGQEIS
+492 LINSQGKEIS
-502 NVVVCSNVEPYDK
+502 DVVECAKVEPFTG
-515 LLTRSDLNNGLWKL
+515 LLTRSDLNNGLWEL
-529 TFKMAEGATPA
+529 TFKMVDGVSAA
-540 DFEAAVTRNNG
+540 DFKAAVEHNG
-551 QDQVLFA
+551 QSVLFA
-558 VALNNTKLGSDT
+558 VAVKNTKLNEDE
-570 RRVITDYSITLAAE
+570 RRVITGYDLTLSAE
-584 DAKPATNNFAL
+584 DAKPASNGFAL
-595 QDNTGDWKS
+595 KDNAGIWRS
-604 VADIQNRYGAQG
+604 VEDINNRYGATG
-616 APVEYGWRSEPATTP
+616 APKEYVWKDATKPATAP
-631 ITSGSSMNVK
+631 ITSGSSINVVVGDNR
-641 TDTDDDRR
+641 TS
-649 GQDLLAVSVNEAIKI
+649 QPLLAAEVDKAIEI
-664 KVDYKDDNKSIN
+664 QVDYDINNNKTN
-676 HKIAGFYVTLD
+676 NKIAGFYVTLD
-687 SKYASASDPS
+687 SKFASASDPS
-697 ELNAWNNYSYVGVGV
+697 ELNSWNNYSYVGVGV
-712 PGDANRKATLFEGND
+712 PGDAKRKATLFKGNK
-727 GEITITDL
+727 GQITVSDL

-771 ISEDDIT
+771 STEATIP
-778 GVTVDLAKDKST
+778 GVTVDLTKGTSSDLV
-790 EVNGWASD
+790 EVEDGT
-798 YIDVEGKFI
+798 FI
-807 NCDNAS
+807 NCSSVTGWTYAS
-813 AWTFDNGPEV
+813 GTKV
-823 NGEKHT
+823 NNVAPVFT
-829 FAVKYYDE
+829 VKYYDA
-837 DKNEIQASNT
+837 DKAEITNPAQ
-847 GAYGNIKYVRFV
+847 YGEIKYVKFV
-859 MTNPMDFADG
+859 LDNPMAFEDG
-869 GKYTQILKL
+869 GTYTQTLEL
-878 YNNIAGTDVLAKTI
+878 YNVISGTKVLAKTI
-892 TAEITK
+892 TASVTK
-898 KMPTE
+898 KMPTT
-903 FKAGFGIKIGQTWG
+903 FKGDFGIKIGQTW
-917 NESTIRP
+917 NNSSNIVRP
-924 YMKPEAGWTVGST
+924 FITPAAGWVVGTSFAT
-937 YAASGKATL
+937 EGKANLT
-946 NDIFNGLGGENEYKF
+946 DIFKGLDGTEKYRF
-961 DFGTGI
+961 DFGTDDI
-967 GKVVADDNGDYVLTV
+967 DDVTSDNGYVLTV
-982 SKAIIESKSTRAFNV
+982 PKKLIDDKERAFNV
-997 YSIYEDISARKNALG
+997 YNIYEDISAKKVNG
-1012 QWITGDYEVA
+1012 VWVTGNYEVA
-1022 YGKTLYVNFAT
+1022 YSEALYIKLAT
-1033 WIYDMEYAWGEDED
+1033 WSYGMEYDWLTDKYD
-1047 GKSLAPVLNWTVEGS
+1047 YQNPYHKPVLNWTSTGTTKNVALTE
-1062 ANPISVSLDRV
+1062 IT
-1073 VVTNLRDNNEFGG
+1073 VTNDRDSQNFGG
-1086 SLASLLATPKKYLKV
+1086 SLASLMDNSGKKNYLNYVAGSAK
-1101 KGDVHLTAGSQVDPY
+1101 LTATDGSVNPY
-1116 FTVSVGNDGQ
+1116 FNVSVNE
-1126 SLVFTQKST
+1126 STLKLTFTQNTT
-1135 DSAQAPYG
+1135 DASQAPYG
-1143 SHTEDLTFTV
+1143 QHEETLTFDV
-1153 VDAYEIEKTITL
+1153 EDAYGIKTTITL
-1165 TVTVKNPASNN
+1165 PVTVKNPN

>member
-102 AAMAKADELEKNGAT
+102 AAMAKAEELEKNGAT

-251 AKAAAALAQEAAT
+251 AKAAAALAQEAAD

-372 AALDARLSVIETWMK
+372 AALDARLKVVEAWMK
-387 GAAAEGLQI
+387 GGEAEGLQI
-396 KLQAIS
+396 DLKAIEEKL
-402 DSLDMID
+402 DSID
-409 NELKKMVGEYST
+409 GALKDIVGEYST
-421 MVTSVSLF
+421 MVTSVSFFYANNTTSDL
-429 SEVADDNF
+429 SPK
-437 GRTFSK
+437 FSK

-452 KDDVTDTKLTFTKDK
+452 KEDVTDTQLTFKKDY
-467 TTTNEVSLLVRVS
+467 TTTDSVSVIVRVS
-480 PTNAKLVPGNVT
+480 PTNAKLTKENIT
-492 LINSQGQEIS
+492 LINSQGKEIS
-502 NVVVCSNVEPYDK
+502 DVVECAKVEPFTG
-515 LLTRSDLNNGLWKL
+515 LLTRSDLNNGLWEL
-529 TFKMAEGATPA
+529 TFKMVDGVSAA
-540 DFEAAVTRNNG
+540 DFKAAVEHNG
-551 QDQVLFA
+551 QSVLFA
-558 VALNNTKLGSDT
+558 VAVKNTKLNEDE
-570 RRVITDYSITLAAE
+570 RRVITGYDLTLSAE
-584 DAKPATNNFAL
+584 DAKPASNGFAL
-595 QDNTGDWKS
+595 KDNAGIWRS
-604 VADIQNRYGAQG
+604 VESINNRYGATG
-616 APVEYGWRSEPATTP
+616 APKEYVWKDATKPATAP
-631 ITSGSSMNVK
+631 ITSGSDINVVVGDNR
-641 TDTDDDRR
+641 TA
-649 GQDLLAVSVNEAIKI
+649 QPLLAAEVDKAIEI
-664 KVDYKDDNKSIN
+664 QVDYDINNNKTN
-676 HKIAGFYVTLD
+676 NKIAGFYVTLD
-687 SKYASASDPS
+687 SKFASASDPS
-697 ELNAWNNYSYVGVGV
+697 ELNSWNNYSYVGVGV
-712 PGDANRKATLFEGND
+712 PGDAKRKATLFKGNK
-727 GEITITDL
+727 GQITVADL
-735 GGVAGD
+735 GSGVAGD

-771 ISEDDIT
+771 STEATIP
-778 GVTVDLAKDKST
+778 GVTVDLTKGTSSDLV
-790 EVNGWASD
+790 EVEDGT
-798 YIDVEGKFI
+798 FI
-807 NCDNAS
+807 NCSSVMGWTYAS
-813 AWTFDNGPEV
+813 GTKV
-823 NGEKHT
+823 NNVAPVFT
-829 FAVKYYDE
+829 VKYYDA
-837 DKNEIQASNT
+837 DKAEITNPAQ
-847 GAYGNIKYVRFV
+847 YGEIKYVKFV
-859 MTNPMDFADG
+859 LDNPMAFEDG
-869 GKYTQILKL
+869 GTYTQTLEL
-878 YNNIAGTDVLAKTI
+878 YNVISGTKVLAKTI
-892 TAEITK
+892 TASVTK
-898 KMPTE
+898 KMPTT
-903 FKAGFGIKIGQTWG
+903 FKGDFGIKIGQTWG
-917 NESTIRP
+917 TSSNIVRP
-924 YMKPEAGWTVGST
+924 FITPAAGWAVG
-937 YAASGKATL
+937 ASFATEGQAKL
-946 NDIFNGLGGENEYKF
+946 TDIFKGLDGTEEYRF
-961 DFGTGI
+961 DFGTDDI
-967 GKVVADDNGDYVLTV
+967 ADVTSANGYVLTV
-982 SKAIIESKSTRAFNV
+982 PKSLINDKERSFNV
-997 YSIYEDISARKNALG
+997 YNIYENISAKKVNG
-1012 QWITGDYEVA
+1012 VWVTGNYEVA
-1022 YGKTLYVNFAT
+1022 YSEPLYIKLAT
-1033 WIYDMEYAWGEDED
+1033 WSYGMEYDWLTNEYDYQNPYH
-1047 GKSLAPVLNWTVEGS
+1047 KPVLNWTSTGTTEDVALTE
-1062 ANPISVSLDRV
+1062 IT
-1073 VVTNLRDNNEFGG
+1073 VTNDRDSQNFGG
-1086 SLASLLATPKKYLKV
+1086 TLASLMDNSGKNYLNYVAGSAK
-1101 KGDVHLTAGSQVDPY
+1101 LTATDGSVNPY
-1116 FTVSVGNDGQ
+1116 FNVSVDEKT
-1126 SLVFTQKST
+1126 LKLTFTQNTT
-1135 DSAQAPYG
+1135 DASQAPYG
-1143 SHTEDLTFTV
+1143 QHEETLTFDV
-1153 VDAYEIEKTITL
+1153 QDAYGIKTTITL
-1165 TVTVKNPASNN
+1165 PVTVKNPN

>member
-1 MKKKISSSLLMA
+1 MA

-166 AQATADNAQKT
+166 AQTTADNAQKT

-372 AALDARLSVIETWMK
+372 AALDARLKVVEAWMK
-387 GAAAEGLQI
+387 GGEAEGLQI
-396 KLQAIS
+396 DLKAIEEKL
-402 DSLDMID
+402 DSID
-409 NELKKMVGEYST
+409 GALKDIVGEYST
-421 MVTSVSLF
+421 MVTSVSF
-429 SEVADDNF
+429 FYADN
-437 GRTFSK
+437 TTSNLSPKFSK

-452 KDDVTDTKLTFTKDK
+452 KEDVTDTQLTFKKDY
-467 TTTNEVSLLVRVS
+467 TTTNSVSVIVRVS
-480 PTNAKLVPGNVT
+480 PTNAKLTKENIT
-492 LINSQGQEIS
+492 LINSQGKEIS
-502 NVVVCSNVEPYDK
+502 DVVECAKVEPFTG
-515 LLTRSDLNNGLWKL
+515 LLTRSDLNNGLWEL
-529 TFKMAEGATPA
+529 TFKMVDGVSAA
-540 DFEAAVTRNNG
+540 DFRAAVEHNK
-551 QDQVLFA
+551 QQVLFA
-558 VALNNTKLGSDT
+558 VAVKNTKLNEDE
-570 RRVITDYSITLAAE
+570 RRVITGYDLTLSAE
-584 DAKPATNNFAL
+584 DAKPASNGFAL
-595 QDNTGDWKS
+595 KDNAGIWRS
-604 VADIQNRYGAQG
+604 VESINNRYGAAG
-616 APVEYGWRSEPATTP
+616 APKEYVWKDATKPATAP
-631 ITSGSSMNVK
+631 ITSGSDINVVVGDNR
-641 TDTDDDRR
+641 TA
-649 GQDLLAVSVNEAIKI
+649 QPLLAAEVDKAIDI
-664 KVDYKDDNKSIN
+664 QVDYDINNNKTN
-676 HKIAGFYVTLD
+676 NKIAGFYVTLD
-687 SKYASASDPS
+687 SKFASASDPS
-697 ELNAWNNYSYVGVGV
+697 ELNSWNNYSYVGVGV
-712 PGDANRKATLFEGND
+712 PGDANRKATLFKGNK
-727 GEITITDL
+727 GQITVADL

-771 ISEDDIT
+771 STTGDVT
-778 GVTVDLAKDKST
+778 GVTIDLTKGTSSDLV
-790 EVNGWASD
+790 EVEDGT
-798 YIDVEGKFI
+798 FI
-807 NCDNAS
+807 NCSSVGSWKNIDSDENLK
-813 AWTFDNGPEV
+813 V
-823 NGEKHT
+823 NGVAPVFT
-829 FAVKYYDE
+829 VKYYDA
-837 DKNEIQASNT
+837 DKAEITNPAQ
-847 GAYGNIKYVRFV
+847 YGEIKYVKFV
-859 MTNPMDFADG
+859 LDNPMAFADG
-869 GKYTQILKL
+869 GTYTQTLEL
-878 YNNIAGTDVLAKTI
+878 YNVISGTKVLAKTI
-892 TAEITK
+892 TASATK
-898 KMPTE
+898 KMPTT
-903 FKAGFGIKIGQTWG
+903 FKGDFGIKIGQTW
-917 NESTIRP
+917 NNSSNIVRP
-924 YMKPEAGWTVGST
+924 FITPAAGWAVG
-937 YAASGKATL
+937 ASFATEGTANL
-946 NDIFNGLGGENEYKF
+946 TDIFKGLDGAEKYRF
-961 DFGTGI
+961 DFGT
-967 GKVVADDNGDYVLTV
+967 DDIKDVTSANGYVLTV
-982 SKAIIESKSTRAFNV
+982 PKKLIDDKERSFNV
-997 YSIYEDISARKNALG
+997 YNIYENISAKKVNGA
-1012 QWITGDYEVA
+1012 WVTGNYEVA
-1022 YGKTLYVNFAT
+1022 YSEPLYIKLAT
-1033 WIYDMEYAWGEDED
+1033 WSQGIGYDWRTDENAPWGTDPY
-1047 GKSLAPVLNWTVEGS
+1047 KKPVLNWTS
-1062 ANPISVSLDRV
+1062 AGTTTPIPVDLTDIT
-1073 VVTNLRDNNEFGG
+1073 VTNDRDSQNFGG
-1086 SLASLLATPKKYLKV
+1086 SLASLMDNSGKNYLNYVAGSAK
-1101 KGDVHLTAGSQVDPY
+1101 LTATDGSVNPY
-1116 FTVSVGNDGQ
+1116 FNVSVDETT
-1126 SLVFTQKST
+1126 LKLTFTQNTT
-1135 DSAQAPYG
+1135 DASQAPYG
-1143 SHTEDLTFTV
+1143 EHEETLTFDV
-1153 VDAYEIEKTITL
+1153 KDAYGITTTIEL
-1165 TVTVKNPASNN
+1165 PVTVKNPK

>member
-102 AAMAKADELEKNGAT
+102 AAMAKAEELEKNGAT

-141 ADKALAELQAAL
+141 ADKALADLQAAL

-236 NALAAAQAADGKAEE
+236 NALAAAQTADGKAEE

-372 AALDARLSVIETWMK
+372 AALDARLKVVEAWMK
-387 GAAAEGLQI
+387 GGEAEGLQI
-396 KLQAIS
+396 DLKAIEEKL
-402 DSLDMID
+402 DSID
-409 NELKKMVGEYST
+409 GALKDIVGEYST
-421 MVTSVSLF
+421 MVTSVSFFYANNTTSDL
-429 SEVADDNF
+429 SPK
-437 GRTFSK
+437 FSK

-452 KDDVTDTKLTFTKDK
+452 KEDVTDTQLTFKKDY
-467 TTTNEVSLLVRVS
+467 TTTDSVSVIVRVS
-480 PTNAKLVPGNVT
+480 PTNAKLTKENIT
-492 LINSQGQEIS
+492 LINSQGKEIS
-502 NVVVCSNVEPYDK
+502 DVVECAKVEPFTG
-515 LLTRSDLNNGLWKL
+515 LLTRSDLNNGLWEL
-529 TFKMAEGATPA
+529 TFKMVDGVSAA
-540 DFEAAVTRNNG
+540 DFKAAVEHNG
-551 QDQVLFA
+551 QSVLFA
-558 VALNNTKLGSDT
+558 VAVKNTKLNEDE
-570 RRVITDYSITLAAE
+570 RRVITGYDLTLSAE
-584 DAKPATNNFAL
+584 DAKPASNGFAL
-595 QDNTGDWKS
+595 KDNAGIWRS
-604 VADIQNRYGAQG
+604 VEDINNRYGATG
-616 APVEYGWRSEPATTP
+616 APKEYVWKDATKPATAP
-631 ITSGSSMNVK
+631 ITSGSSINVVVGDNR
-641 TDTDDDRR
+641 TA
-649 GQDLLAVSVNEAIKI
+649 QPLLAAEVDKAIEI
-664 KVDYKDDNKSIN
+664 QVDYDINNNKTN
-676 HKIAGFYVTLD
+676 NKIAGFYVTLD
-687 SKYASASDPS
+687 SKFASASDPS
-697 ELNAWNNYSYVGVGV
+697 ELNSWNNYSYVGVGV
-712 PGDANRKATLFEGND
+712 PGDAKRKATLFKGNK
-727 GEITITDL
+727 GQITVADL

-771 ISEDDIT
+771 STEATIP
-778 GVTVDLAKDKST
+778 GVTIDLTKGSSSDLV
-790 EVNGWASD
+790 EVEDGT
-798 YIDVEGKFI
+798 FI
-807 NCDNAS
+807 NCSSVTGWTYAS
-813 AWTFDNGPEV
+813 GTKVKNVAPVFT
-823 NGEKHT
+823 
-829 FAVKYYDE
+829 VKYYDA
-837 DKNEIQASNT
+837 DKAEITNPAQ
-847 GAYGNIKYVRFV
+847 YGEIKYVKFV
-859 MTNPMDFADG
+859 LDNPMAFEDG
-869 GKYTQILKL
+869 GTYTQTLEL
-878 YNNIAGTDVLAKTI
+878 YNVISGTKVLAKTI
-892 TAEITK
+892 TASVTK
-898 KMPTE
+898 KMPTT
-903 FKAGFGIKIGQTWG
+903 FKGDFGIKIGQTWG
-917 NESTIRP
+917 TSSNIVRP
-924 YMKPEAGWTVGST
+924 FITPAAGWVVGTSF
-937 YAASGKATL
+937 ATEGTANL
-946 NDIFNGLGGENEYKF
+946 TDIFKGLDGTEKYRF
-961 DFGTGI
+961 DFGTDDI
-967 GKVVADDNGDYVLTV
+967 DDVTSDNGYVLTV
-982 SKAIIESKSTRAFNV
+982 PKKLIDDKERAFNV
-997 YSIYEDISARKNALG
+997 YNIYKDISAKKVNG
-1012 QWITGDYEVA
+1012 VWVTGNYEVA
-1022 YGKTLYVNFAT
+1022 YSEPLYIKLAT
-1033 WIYDMEYAWGEDED
+1033 WSNGMEYDWLTETDWSGTTYH
-1047 GKSLAPVLNWTVEGS
+1047 KPVLNWTS
-1062 ANPISVSLDRV
+1062 AGTTENV
-1073 VVTNLRDNNEFGG
+1073 VLTEITVTNDRDSQNFGG
-1086 SLASLLATPKKYLKV
+1086 SLASLMDNSGKNYLNYVAGSAK
-1101 KGDVHLTAGSQVDPY
+1101 LTATDGSVNPY
-1116 FTVSVGNDGQ
+1116 FNVSVDEKN
-1126 SLVFTQKST
+1126 LKLTFTQNTT
-1135 DSAQAPYG
+1135 DASQAPYG
-1143 SHTEDLTFTV
+1143 QHEETLTFDV
-1153 VDAYEIEKTITL
+1153 QDAYGIKTTITL
-1165 TVTVKNPASNN
+1165 PVTVKNPN

>member
-32 DDIKNLQ
+32 DDIKDLQ

-372 AALDARLSVIETWMK
+372 AALDARLKVVEAWMK
-387 GAAAEGLQI
+387 GGEAEGLQI
-396 KLQAIS
+396 DLKAIEEKL
-402 DSLDMID
+402 DSID
-409 NELKKMVGEYST
+409 GALKDIVGEYST
-421 MVTSVSLF
+421 MVTSVSFFYANNTTSDL
-429 SEVADDNF
+429 SPK
-437 GRTFSK
+437 FSK

-452 KDDVTDTKLTFTKDK
+452 KEDVTDTQLTFKKDY
-467 TTTNEVSLLVRVS
+467 TTTDSVSVIVRVS
-480 PTNAKLVPGNVT
+480 PTNAKLTKENIT
-492 LINSQGQEIS
+492 LINSQGKEIS
-502 NVVVCSNVEPYDK
+502 DVVECAKVEPFTG
-515 LLTRSDLNNGLWKL
+515 LLTRSDLNNGLWEL
-529 TFKMAEGATPA
+529 TFKMVDGVSAA
-540 DFEAAVTRNNG
+540 DFKAAVEHNG
-551 QDQVLFA
+551 QSVLFA
-558 VALNNTKLGSDT
+558 VAVKNTKLNEDE
-570 RRVITDYSITLAAE
+570 RRVITGYDLTLSAE
-584 DAKPATNNFAL
+584 DAKPASNGFAL
-595 QDNTGDWKS
+595 KDNAGIWRS
-604 VADIQNRYGAQG
+604 VESINNRYGATG
-616 APVEYGWRSEPATTP
+616 APKEYVWKDATKPATAP
-631 ITSGSSMNVK
+631 ITSGSDINVVVGDNR
-641 TDTDDDRR
+641 TA
-649 GQDLLAVSVNEAIKI
+649 QPLLAAEVDKAIEI
-664 KVDYKDDNKSIN
+664 QVDYDINNNKTN
-676 HKIAGFYVTLD
+676 NKIAGFYVTLD
-687 SKYASASDPS
+687 SKFASASDPS
-697 ELNAWNNYSYVGVGV
+697 ELNSWNNYSYVGVGV
-712 PGDANRKATLFEGND
+712 PGDAKRKATLFKGNK
-727 GEITITDL
+727 GQITVADL

-771 ISEDDIT
+771 STEATIP
-778 GVTVDLAKDKST
+778 GVTIDLTKGSSSDLV
-790 EVNGWASD
+790 EVEDGT
-798 YIDVEGKFI
+798 FI
-807 NCDNAS
+807 NCSSVIGWTYAS
-813 AWTFDNGPEV
+813 GTKV
-823 NGEKHT
+823 NNVAPVFT
-829 FAVKYYDE
+829 VKYYDA
-837 DKNEIQASNT
+837 DKAEITNPAQ
-847 GAYGNIKYVRFV
+847 YGEIKYVKFV
-859 MTNPMDFADG
+859 LDNPMAFEDG
-869 GKYTQILKL
+869 GTYTQTLEL
-878 YNNIAGTDVLAKTI
+878 YNVISGTKVLAKTI
-892 TAEITK
+892 TASVTK
-898 KMPTE
+898 QMPTT
-903 FKAGFGIKIGQTWG
+903 FKGDFGIKIGQTWG
-917 NESTIRP
+917 TSSNIVRP
-924 YMKPEAGWTVGST
+924 FITPAAGWAVG
-937 YAASGKATL
+937 ASFATEGQAKL
-946 NDIFNGLGGENEYKF
+946 TDIFKGLDGTEEYRF
-961 DFGTGI
+961 DFGTDDI
-967 GKVVADDNGDYVLTV
+967 ADVTSANGYVLTV
-982 SKAIIESKSTRAFNV
+982 PKSLINDKERSFNV
-997 YSIYEDISARKNALG
+997 YNIYENISAKKVNG
-1012 QWITGDYEVA
+1012 VWVTGNYEVA
-1022 YGKTLYVNFAT
+1022 YSEPLYIKLAT
-1033 WIYDMEYAWGEDED
+1033 WSHGMEYDWLTETDWSGTTYH
-1047 GKSLAPVLNWTVEGS
+1047 KPVLNWTS
-1062 ANPISVSLDRV
+1062 AGTTENV
-1073 VVTNLRDNNEFGG
+1073 VLTEITVTNDRDSQNFGG
-1086 SLASLLATPKKYLKV
+1086 TLASLMDNSGKNYLNYVAGSAK
-1101 KGDVHLTAGSQVDPY
+1101 LTATDGSVNPY
-1116 FTVSVGNDGQ
+1116 FNVSVDETT
-1126 SLVFTQKST
+1126 LKLTFTQNTT
-1135 DSAQAPYG
+1135 DASQAPYG
-1143 SHTEDLTFTV
+1143 EHEEYLTFDV
-1153 VDAYEIEKTITL
+1153 KDAYGITTTIKL
-1165 TVTVKNPASNN
+1165 PVTVKNPN

>member
-372 AALDARLSVIETWMK
+372 AALDARLKVVEAWMK
-387 GAAAEGLQI
+387 GGEAEGLQI
-396 KLQAIS
+396 DLKAIEEKL
-402 DSLDMID
+402 DSID
-409 NELKKMVGEYST
+409 GALKDIVGEYST
-421 MVTSVSLF
+421 MVTNVSFFYANNTTSDL
-429 SEVADDNF
+429 SPK
-437 GRTFSK
+437 FSK

-452 KDDVTDTKLTFTKDK
+452 KEDVTDTQLTFKKDY
-467 TTTNEVSLLVRVS
+467 TTTDSVSVIVRVS
-480 PTNAKLVPGNVT
+480 PTNAKLTKENIT
-492 LINSQGQEIS
+492 LINSQGKEIS
-502 NVVVCSNVEPYDK
+502 DVVECAKVEPFTG
-515 LLTRSDLNNGLWKL
+515 LLTRSDLNNGLWEL
-529 TFKMAEGATPA
+529 TFKMVDGVSAA
-540 DFEAAVTRNNG
+540 DFKAAVEHNG
-551 QDQVLFA
+551 QSVLFA
-558 VALNNTKLGSDT
+558 VAVKNTKLNEDE
-570 RRVITDYSITLAAE
+570 RRVITGYDLTLSAE
-584 DAKPATNNFAL
+584 DAKPASNGFAL
-595 QDNTGDWKS
+595 EDNAGTWKS
-604 VADIQNRYGAQG
+604 VENINNRYGATG
-616 APVEYGWRSEPATTP
+616 APKEYVWKDAAKPAIAP
-631 ITSGSSMNVK
+631 ITSGSNINVVESDNR
-641 TDTDDDRR
+641 TSAP
-649 GQDLLAVSVNEAIKI
+649 LLAVEVNKAINI
-664 KVDYKDDNKSIN
+664 KVDYNIADKKIN

-687 SKYASASDPS
+687 SKFASASDPS
-697 ELNAWNNYSYVGVGV
+697 ELNSWNNYSYVGVGV
-712 PGDANRKATLFEGND
+712 PGDSKRKATLFKGNEGQ
-727 GEITITDL
+727 ITVTDL

-771 ISEDDIT
+771 STEATIP
-778 GVTVDLAKDKST
+778 GVTVDLTKGTSSDFV
-790 EVNGWASD
+790 EVEDGT
-798 YIDVEGKFI
+798 FI
-807 NCDNAS
+807 NCSSVKGWTNAGG
-813 AWTFDNGPEV
+813 TKV
-823 NGEKHT
+823 NNVAHVFT
-829 FAVKYYDE
+829 VKYYDA
-837 DKNEIQASNT
+837 DKAEITTPAQ
-847 GAYGNIKYVRFV
+847 YGEIKYVKFV
-859 MTNPMDFADG
+859 LDNPMDFEDDG
-869 GKYTQILKL
+869 TYTQTLEL
-878 YNNIAGTDVLAKTI
+878 YNVISGTKVLAKTI
-892 TAEITK
+892 TASVTK
-898 KMPTE
+898 KMPTT
-903 FKAGFGIKIGQTWG
+903 FKGDFGIKIGQTWG
-917 NESTIRP
+917 TSSNIVRP
-924 YMKPEAGWTVGST
+924 FITPAAGWAVG
-937 YAASGKATL
+937 ASFATEGQAKL
-946 NDIFNGLGGENEYKF
+946 TDIFKGLDGTEKYRF
-961 DFGTGI
+961 DFGT
-967 GKVVADDNGDYVLTV
+967 DDIKDVTSANGYVLTV
-982 SKAIIESKSTRAFNV
+982 PKSLINDKERSFNV
-997 YSIYEDISARKNALG
+997 YNIYENISAKKVNG
-1012 QWITGDYEVA
+1012 VWVTGNYEVA
-1022 YGKTLYVNFAT
+1022 YSEPLYIKLAT
-1033 WIYDMEYAWGEDED
+1033 WSYGMEYDWLTDKND
-1047 GKSLAPVLNWTVEGS
+1047 YKNPYHKPVLNWTSGVIK
-1062 ANPISVSLDRV
+1062 PIPVDLTEIT
-1073 VVTNLRDNNEFGG
+1073 VTNDRDSQNFGG
-1086 SLASLLATPKKYLKV
+1086 TLASLMDNSGKNYLNYVTGSAK
-1101 KGDVHLTAGSQVDPY
+1101 LTATDGSVNPY
-1116 FTVSVGNDGQ
+1116 FNVSVDETT
-1126 SLVFTQKST
+1126 LKLTFTQNTT
-1135 DSAQAPYG
+1135 DASQAPYG
-1143 SHTEDLTFTV
+1143 EHEETLSFDV
-1153 VDAYEIEKTITL
+1153 KDAYGITTTIKL
-1165 TVTVKNPASNN
+1165 PVTVKNPN

>member
-102 AAMAKADELEKNGAT
+102 AAMAKAEELEKNGAT

-141 ADKALAELQAAL
+141 ADKALADLQAAL

-372 AALDARLSVIETWMK
+372 AALDARLKVVEAWMK
-387 GAAAEGLQI
+387 GGEAEGLQI
-396 KLQAIS
+396 DLKAIEEKL
-402 DSLDMID
+402 DSID
-409 NELKKMVGEYST
+409 GALKDIVGEYST
-421 MVTSVSLF
+421 MVTSVSF
-429 SEVADDNF
+429 FYADN
-437 GRTFSK
+437 TTSNLSPKFSK

-452 KDDVTDTKLTFTKDK
+452 KEDVTDTQLTFKKDY
-467 TTTNEVSLLVRVS
+467 TTTNSVSVIVRVS
-480 PTNAKLVPGNVT
+480 PTNAKLTKENIT
-492 LINSQGQEIS
+492 LINSQGKEIS
-502 NVVVCSNVEPYDK
+502 DVVECAKVEPFTG
-515 LLTRSDLNNGLWKL
+515 LLTRSDLNNGLWEL
-529 TFKMAEGATPA
+529 TFKMVDGVSAA
-540 DFEAAVTRNNG
+540 DFKAAVEHNG
-551 QDQVLFA
+551 QSVLFA
-558 VALNNTKLGSDT
+558 VAVKNTKLNEDE
-570 RRVITDYSITLAAE
+570 RRVITGYDLTLSAE
-584 DAKPATNNFAL
+584 DAKPASNGFAL
-595 QDNTGDWKS
+595 KDNAGIWRS
-604 VADIQNRYGAQG
+604 VEDINNRYGATG
-616 APVEYGWRSEPATTP
+616 APKEYVWKDATKPATAP
-631 ITSGSSMNVK
+631 ITSGSSINVVEGDNR
-641 TDTDDDRR
+641 TS
-649 GQDLLAVSVNEAIKI
+649 QPLLAAEVNKAIEI
-664 KVDYKDDNKSIN
+664 QVDYDINNNKTN
-676 HKIAGFYVTLD
+676 NKIAGFYVTLD
-687 SKYASASDPS
+687 SKFASASDPS
-697 ELNAWNNYSYVGVGV
+697 ELNSWNNYSYVGVGV
-712 PGDANRKATLFEGND
+712 PGDAKRKATLFKGNK
-727 GEITITDL
+727 GQITVADL

-771 ISEDDIT
+771 STEATIP
-778 GVTVDLAKDKST
+778 GVTIDLTKGSSSDLV
-790 EVNGWASD
+790 EVEDGT
-798 YIDVEGKFI
+798 FI
-807 NCDNAS
+807 NCSSVTGWTYAS
-813 AWTFDNGPEV
+813 GTKVKNVAPVFT
-823 NGEKHT
+823 
-829 FAVKYYDE
+829 VKYYDA
-837 DKNEIQASNT
+837 DKAEITNPAQ
-847 GAYGNIKYVRFV
+847 YGEIKYVKFV
-859 MTNPMDFADG
+859 LDNPMAFEDG
-869 GKYTQILKL
+869 GTYTQTLEL
-878 YNNIAGTDVLAKTI
+878 YNVISGTKVLAKTI
-892 TAEITK
+892 TASVTK
-898 KMPTE
+898 KMPTT
-903 FKAGFGIKIGQTWG
+903 FKGDFGIKIGQTWG
-917 NESTIRP
+917 TSSNIVRP
-924 YMKPEAGWTVGST
+924 FITPAAGWVVGAS
-937 YAASGKATL
+937 YATEGQAKLT
-946 NDIFNGLGGENEYKF
+946 DIFKGLDGTEEYRF
-961 DFGTGI
+961 DFGTDDI
-967 GKVVADDNGDYVLTV
+967 DDVTSDNGYVLTV
-982 SKAIIESKSTRAFNV
+982 PKKLIDDKERAFNV
-997 YSIYEDISARKNALG
+997 YNIYKDISAKKVNG
-1012 QWITGDYEVA
+1012 VWVTGNYEVA
-1022 YGKTLYVNFAT
+1022 YSEPLYIKLAT
-1033 WIYDMEYAWGEDED
+1033 WSYGMEYDWLTD
-1047 GKSLAPVLNWTVEGS
+1047 KPVLNWTS
-1062 ANPISVSLDRV
+1062 AGTTENV
-1073 VVTNLRDNNEFGG
+1073 VLTEITVTNDRDSQNFGG
-1086 SLASLLATPKKYLKV
+1086 TLASLMSNSGKNYLNYVAGSAK
-1101 KGDVHLTAGSQVDPY
+1101 LTADADGSVNPY
-1116 FTVSVGNDGQ
+1116 FDVKVDETN
-1126 SLVFTQKST
+1126 LKLTFTQNTT
-1135 DSAQAPYG
+1135 DASQAPYG
-1143 SHTEDLTFTV
+1143 EHEETLSFKV
-1153 VDAYEIEKTITL
+1153 VDAYGLPKTITL
-1165 TVTVKNPASNN
+1165 PVTVKNPNN

>member
-293 VIADGATK
+293 AIADGATK
-301 DELTSQINAAKDELK
+301 DELTSQINAAKNELK
-316 GLITAAENRATAV
+316 GLITEAENRATAV

-372 AALDARLSVIETWMK
+372 AALDARLKVVEAWMK
-387 GAAAEGLQI
+387 GGEAEGLQI
-396 KLQAIS
+396 DLKAIEEKL
-402 DSLDMID
+402 DSID
-409 NELKKMVGEYST
+409 GALKDIVGEYST
-421 MVTSVSLF
+421 MVTSVSF
-429 SEVADDNF
+429 FYADN
-437 GRTFSK
+437 TTSNLSPKFSK

-452 KDDVTDTKLTFTKDK
+452 KEDVTDTQLTFKKDY
-467 TTTNEVSLLVRVS
+467 TTTNSVSVIVRVS
-480 PTNAKLVPGNVT
+480 PTNAKLTKENIT
-492 LINSQGQEIS
+492 LINSQGKEIS
-502 NVVVCSNVEPYDK
+502 DVVECAKVEPFTG
-515 LLTRSDLNNGLWKL
+515 LLTRSDLNNGLWEL
-529 TFKMAEGATPA
+529 TFKMVDGVSAA
-540 DFEAAVTRNNG
+540 DFRAAVEHNK
-551 QDQVLFA
+551 QQVLFA
-558 VALNNTKLGSDT
+558 VAVKNTKLNEDE
-570 RRVITDYSITLAAE
+570 RRVITGYDLTLSAE
-584 DAKPATNNFAL
+584 DAKPASNGFAL
-595 QDNTGDWKS
+595 KDNAGIWRS
-604 VADIQNRYGAQG
+604 VESINNRYGAAG
-616 APVEYGWRSEPATTP
+616 APKEYVWKDATKPATAP
-631 ITSGSSMNVK
+631 ITSGSDINVVVGDNR
-641 TDTDDDRR
+641 TA
-649 GQDLLAVSVNEAIKI
+649 QPLLAAEVDKAIEI
-664 KVDYKDDNKSIN
+664 QVDYDINNNKTN
-676 HKIAGFYVTLD
+676 NKIAGFYVTLD
-687 SKYASASDPS
+687 SKFASASDPS
-697 ELNAWNNYSYVGVGV
+697 ELNSWNNYSYVGVGV
-712 PGDANRKATLFEGND
+712 PGDAKRKATLFKGNK
-727 GEITITDL
+727 GQITVADL

-771 ISEDDIT
+771 STEATIP
-778 GVTVDLAKDKST
+778 GVTVDLTKGTSSDLV
-790 EVNGWASD
+790 EVEDGT
-798 YIDVEGKFI
+798 FI
-807 NCDNAS
+807 NCSSVTGWTNAGG
-813 AWTFDNGPEV
+813 TKV
-823 NGEKHT
+823 NNVAPVFT
-829 FAVKYYDE
+829 VKYYDA
-837 DKNEIQASNT
+837 DKAEITNPAQ
-847 GAYGNIKYVRFV
+847 YGEIKYVKFV
-859 MTNPMDFADG
+859 LDNPMAFEDDG
-869 GKYTQILKL
+869 TYTQTLEL
-878 YNNIAGTDVLAKTI
+878 YNVISGTKVLAKTI
-892 TAEITK
+892 TASVTK
-898 KMPTE
+898 KMPTT
-903 FKAGFGIKIGQTWG
+903 FKGDFGIKIGQTWG
-917 NESTIRP
+917 TSSNIVRP
-924 YMKPEAGWTVGST
+924 FITPAAGWAVG
-937 YAASGKATL
+937 ASFATEGQAKL
-946 NDIFNGLGGENEYKF
+946 TDIFKGLDGTEEYRF
-961 DFGTGI
+961 DFGTDDI
-967 GKVVADDNGDYVLTV
+967 ADVTSANGYVLTV
-982 SKAIIESKSTRAFNV
+982 PKKLIDDKERAFNV
-997 YSIYEDISARKNALG
+997 YNIYENISAKKVNG
-1012 QWITGDYEVA
+1012 VWVTGNYEVA
-1022 YGKTLYVNFAT
+1022 YSEPLYIKLAT
-1033 WIYDMEYAWGEDED
+1033 WSDGMEYDWLTEKDWSGTTYH
-1047 GKSLAPVLNWTVEGS
+1047 KPVLNWTS
-1062 ANPISVSLDRV
+1062 AGTTENV
-1073 VVTNLRDNNEFGG
+1073 VLTEITVTNDRDSQNFGG
-1086 SLASLLATPKKYLKV
+1086 TLASLMDNSGKNYLNYVAGSAK
-1101 KGDVHLTAGSQVDPY
+1101 LTATDGSVNPY
-1116 FTVSVGNDGQ
+1116 FNVSVDETT
-1126 SLVFTQKST
+1126 LKLTFTQNTT
-1135 DSAQAPYG
+1135 DASQAPYG
-1143 SHTEDLTFTV
+1143 EHEEDLTFDV
-1153 VDAYEIEKTITL
+1153 KDAYGITTTIKL
-1165 TVTVKNPASNN
+1165 PVTVKNPK

>member
-39 SQIDGLATADDLT
+39 SQIDGLATADDLN

-141 ADKALAELQAAL
+141 AEKAIADLQAAL

-203 AEEAAKNA
+203 AAEAAKNA
-211 AAAAEALDAALK
+211 EAAAEALDAALK

-236 NALAAAQAADGKAEE
+236 SALAAAQAADGKAEE
-251 AKAAAALAQEAAT
+251 AKAAATLAQEAAAA
-264 KAQQTADEAKTLANQ
+264 AQATADEAKTLANQ
-279 ALGEISELESKLNQ
+279 ALTEISELESKLNQ

-316 GLITAAENRATAV
+316 GLISEAEARATAV

-344 DQALSIAQAAKT
+344 DKALSIAQAAQT
-356 AIDAIKLQIND
+356 AITTINSRLD
-367 ETTGL
+367 NETTGL
-372 AALDARLSVIETWMK
+372 AALNARLSVVEAWMK
-387 GAAAEGLQI
+387 GAEAEGAQVNLKEVEA
-396 KLQAIS
+396 KL
-402 DSLDMID
+402 DSID
-409 NELKKMVGEYST
+409 NDLKAIIGEYST
-421 MVTSVSLF
+421 MVTNVSLF

-452 KDDVTDTKLTFTKDK
+452 KDDVTDKKLTFTKDY
-467 TTTNEVSLLVRVS
+467 TTTDEVSLLVRVS
-480 PTNAKLVPGNVT
+480 PTNAKLTKENIT

-502 NVVVCSNVEPYDK
+502 NLVECSNVEAYDK

-529 TFKMAEGATPA
+529 TFKMVDGVDPA
-540 DFEAAVTRNNG
+540 DFEAAVTRG
-551 QDQVLFA
+551 TEQVLFA
-558 VALNNTKLGSDT
+558 VAVNNTKLNSDT
-570 RRVITDYSITLAAE
+570 RRVITGYDITLSAE
-584 DAKPATNNFAL
+584 DAKPASNNFAL
-595 QDNTGDWKS
+595 KDNTGDWKS
-604 VADIQNRYGAQG
+604 IAEIQNRYGAAG
-616 APVEYGWRSEPATTP
+616 APVEYGWKDASKPATAP

-641 TDTDDDRR
+641 VDEADDRR

-664 KVDYKDDNKSIN
+664 QVDYKADNKNID

-712 PGDANRKATLFEGND
+712 PGDANRKATLFEGNE
-727 GEITITDL
+727 GQITITDL
-735 GGVAGD
+735 GGVTGD

-762 AFYVAVGNT
+762 AFYVAVGKAIDTENN
-771 ISEDDIT
+771 SIT
-778 GVTVDLAKDKST
+778 GVTVNLDNEWKSGLV
-790 EVNGWASD
+790 EVEDGT
-798 YIDVEGKFI
+798 FI
-807 NCDNAS
+807 NCTNTS
-813 AWTFDNGPEV
+813 AWEYEEGEKV
-823 NGEKHT
+823 NGDEHT
-829 FAVKYYDE
+829 FTVTYYDE
-837 DKNEIQASNT
+837 DKTPITNPAE
-847 GAYGNIKYVRFV
+847 YGKIKYVEFSAQDPRY
-859 MTNPMDFADG
+859 FADG
-869 GKYTQILKL
+869 ETYVQTLNL
-878 YNNIAGTDVLAKTI
+878 YNNIDGTNVLAKTI
-892 TAEITK
+892 KAEITK

-903 FKAGFGIKIGQTWG
+903 FKGDFGIKIGQTWG

-924 YMKPEAGWTVGST
+924 YMKPEAGWTVGADEAT
-937 YAASGKATL
+937 SGKATL
-946 NDIFNGLGGENEYKF
+946 NDIFNGLDGENEYRF

-967 GKVVADDNGDYVLTV
+967 GKVVADETGKYVLTV
-982 SKAIIESKSTRAFNV
+982 SKAITESQTTRSFKV
-997 YSIYEDISARKNALG
+997 YSIYKNISAKKNMLG
-1012 QWITGDYEVA
+1012 QWVFEDYDVA
-1022 YGKTLYVNFAT
+1022 YSKPLYVNFAS
-1033 WIYDMEYAWGEDED
+1033 WIFDMGYAWDKDED
-1047 GKSLAPVLNWTVEGS
+1047 GKSLKPTLNWTAKGGVTE
-1062 ANPISVSLDRV
+1062 VSLNDV
-1073 VVTNLRDNNEFGG
+1073 LVTNKRDTNEFGG
-1086 SLASLLATPKKYLKV
+1086 SLASLLGGTKNYLNV
-1101 KGDVHLTAGSQVDPY
+1101 DGAVHLVVTSDQSVDPY
-1116 FTVSVGNDGQ
+1116 FTVQLDESTGM
-1126 SLVFTQKST
+1126 LKFTQKST

-1143 SHTEDLTFTV
+1143 SHDENLTFTV
-1153 VDAYEIEKTITL
+1153 VDAYGFPQEIVL
-1165 TVTVKNPASNN
+1165 PVTVKNPASN

>member
-32 DDIKNLQ
+32 DDIKDLQ

-236 NALAAAQAADGKAEE
+236 NALTAAQTADGKAEE
-251 AKAAAALAQEAAT
+251 AKAAAALAQEAAD

-293 VIADGATK
+293 VIADSATK
-301 DELTSQINAAKDELK
+301 DELTSQINAAKNELK
-316 GLITAAENRATAV
+316 GLITEAENRATAV

-409 NELKKMVGEYST
+409 NELKEMLGEYST
-421 MVTSVSLF
+421 MVTNVSLF

-452 KDDVTDTKLTFTKDK
+452 KDDVTDTKLTFTRDY
-467 TTTNEVSLLVRVS
+467 TTTDEVSLLVRVS

-492 LINSQGQEIS
+492 LINSQGEEIS
-502 NVVVCSNVEPYDK
+502 NLVVCSKVEAYDK
-515 LLTRSDLNNGLWKL
+515 LLTRSDVDNGLWKL
-529 TFKMAEGATPA
+529 TFKMVDGVDPA

-551 QDQVLFA
+551 KDQVLFA
-558 VALNNTKLGSDT
+558 VAVNNTKLYNDT
-570 RRVITDYSITLAAE
+570 RRVITGYDITLSAE
-584 DAKPATNNFAL
+584 DAKPASNGFAL
-595 QDNTGDWKS
+595 EDNAGTWKS
-604 VADIQNRYGAQG
+604 VENINNRYGATG
-616 APVEYGWRSEPATTP
+616 APKEYVWKDAAKPAIAP
-631 ITSGSSMNVK
+631 ITSGSNINVVEGDNR
-641 TDTDDDRR
+641 TSAP
-649 GQDLLAVSVNEAIKI
+649 LLAVEVNKAINI
-664 KVDYKDDNKSIN
+664 KVDYNIADKKIN

-687 SKYASASDPS
+687 SKFASASDPS
-697 ELNAWNNYSYVGVGV
+697 ELNSWNNYSYVGVGV
-712 PGDANRKATLFEGND
+712 PGDSKRKATLFKGNEGQ
-727 GEITITDL
+727 ITVTDL

-771 ISEDDIT
+771 STEATIP
-778 GVTVDLAKDKST
+778 GVTVDLTKGTSSDLV
-790 EVNGWASD
+790 EVEDGT
-798 YIDVEGKFI
+798 FI
-807 NCDNAS
+807 NCSSVTGWTYAS
-813 AWTFDNGPEV
+813 GTKV
-823 NGEKHT
+823 NNVAPVFT
-829 FAVKYYDE
+829 VKYYDA
-837 DKNEIQASNT
+837 DKAEITNPAQ
-847 GAYGNIKYVRFV
+847 YGEIKYVKFV
-859 MTNPMDFADG
+859 LDNPMAFEDG
-869 GKYTQILKL
+869 GTYTQTLEL
-878 YNNIAGTDVLAKTI
+878 YNVISGTKVLAKTI
-892 TAEITK
+892 TASVTK
-898 KMPTE
+898 KMPTT
-903 FKAGFGIKIGQTWG
+903 FKGDFGIKIGQTW
-917 NESTIRP
+917 NNSSNIVRP
-924 YMKPEAGWTVGST
+924 FITPAAGWVVGTSF
-937 YAASGKATL
+937 ATEGTANL
-946 NDIFNGLGGENEYKF
+946 TDIFKGLDGTEKYRF
-961 DFGTGI
+961 DFGT
-967 GKVVADDNGDYVLTV
+967 DDIKDVTSEDGYVLTV
-982 SKAIIESKSTRAFNV
+982 PKKLIDDKERAFNV
-997 YSIYEDISARKNALG
+997 YNIYEKISAKKVNG
-1012 QWITGDYEVA
+1012 VWVTGNYEVA
-1022 YGKTLYVNFAT
+1022 YSEPLYIKLAT
-1033 WIYDMEYAWGEDED
+1033 WSYGMEYDWLTNEYDYQNPYH
-1047 GKSLAPVLNWTVEGS
+1047 KPVLNWTSGVIK
-1062 ANPISVSLDRV
+1062 PISVDLTEIT
-1073 VVTNLRDNNEFGG
+1073 VTNDRDSQNFGG
-1086 SLASLLATPKKYLKV
+1086 TLASLMDNSGKNYLNYVAGSAK
-1101 KGDVHLTAGSQVDPY
+1101 LTATDGSVNPY
-1116 FTVSVGNDGQ
+1116 FNVSVDEKT
-1126 SLVFTQKST
+1126 LKLTFTQNTT
-1135 DSAQAPYG
+1135 DASQAPYG
-1143 SHTEDLTFTV
+1143 QHEETLTFDV
-1153 VDAYEIEKTITL
+1153 QDAYGIKTTITL
-1165 TVTVKNPASNN
+1165 PVTVKNPN

>member
-32 DDIKNLQ
+32 DDIKDLQ

-192 KALIDETAENA
+192 KTLINETAENA

-293 VIADGATK
+293 AIADGATK

-372 AALDARLSVIETWMK
+372 AALDARLKVVEAWMK
-387 GAAAEGLQI
+387 GGEAEGLQI
-396 KLQAIS
+396 DLKAIEEKL
-402 DSLDMID
+402 DSID
-409 NELKKMVGEYST
+409 GALKDIVGEYST
-421 MVTSVSLF
+421 MVTSVSF
-429 SEVADDNF
+429 FYADN
-437 GRTFSK
+437 TTSNLSPKFSK

-452 KDDVTDTKLTFTKDK
+452 KEDVTDTQLTFKKDY
-467 TTTNEVSLLVRVS
+467 TTTNSVSVIVRVS
-480 PTNAKLVPGNVT
+480 PTNAKLTKENIT
-492 LINSQGQEIS
+492 LINSQGKEIS
-502 NVVVCSNVEPYDK
+502 DVVECAKVEPFTG
-515 LLTRSDLNNGLWKL
+515 LLTRSDLNNGLWEL
-529 TFKMAEGATPA
+529 TFKMVDGVSAA
-540 DFEAAVTRNNG
+540 DFKAAVEHNG
-551 QDQVLFA
+551 QSVLFA
-558 VALNNTKLGSDT
+558 VAVKNTKLNEDE
-570 RRVITDYSITLAAE
+570 RRVITGYDLTLSAE
-584 DAKPATNNFAL
+584 DAKPASNGFAL
-595 QDNTGDWKS
+595 KDNAGIWRS
-604 VADIQNRYGAQG
+604 VEDINNRYGATG
-616 APVEYGWRSEPATTP
+616 APKEYVWKDATKPATAP
-631 ITSGSSMNVK
+631 ITSGSSINVVVGDNR
-641 TDTDDDRR
+641 TA
-649 GQDLLAVSVNEAIKI
+649 QPLLAAEVDKAIEI
-664 KVDYKDDNKSIN
+664 QVDYDINNNKTN
-676 HKIAGFYVTLD
+676 NKIAGFYVTLD
-687 SKYASASDPS
+687 SKFASASDPS
-697 ELNAWNNYSYVGVGV
+697 ELNSWNNYSYVGVGV
-712 PGDANRKATLFEGND
+712 PGDAKRKATLFKGNK
-727 GEITITDL
+727 GQITVADL

-771 ISEDDIT
+771 STEATIP
-778 GVTVDLAKDKST
+778 GVTIDLTKGSSSDLV
-790 EVNGWASD
+790 EVEDGT
-798 YIDVEGKFI
+798 FI
-807 NCDNAS
+807 NCSSVTGWTYAS
-813 AWTFDNGPEV
+813 GTKV
-823 NGEKHT
+823 NNVAPVFT
-829 FAVKYYDE
+829 VKYYDA
-837 DKNEIQASNT
+837 DKAEITNPAQ
-847 GAYGNIKYVRFV
+847 YGEIKYVKFV
-859 MTNPMDFADG
+859 LDNPMAFEDG
-869 GKYTQILKL
+869 GTYTQTLEL
-878 YNNIAGTDVLAKTI
+878 YNVISGTKVLAKTI
-892 TAEITK
+892 TASVTK
-898 KMPTE
+898 KMPTT
-903 FKAGFGIKIGQTWG
+903 FKGDFGIKIGQTWG
-917 NESTIRP
+917 TSSNIVRP
-924 YMKPEAGWTVGST
+924 FITPAAGWVVGTSF
-937 YAASGKATL
+937 ATEGTANL
-946 NDIFNGLGGENEYKF
+946 TDIFKGLDGTEKYRF
-961 DFGTGI
+961 DFGTDDI
-967 GKVVADDNGDYVLTV
+967 DDVTSDNGYVLTV
-982 SKAIIESKSTRAFNV
+982 PKKLIDDKERAFNV
-997 YSIYEDISARKNALG
+997 YNIYKDISAKKVNG
-1012 QWITGDYEVA
+1012 VWVTGNYEVA
-1022 YGKTLYVNFAT
+1022 YSEPLYIKLAT
-1033 WIYDMEYAWGEDED
+1033 WSYGMEYDWLTDKND
-1047 GKSLAPVLNWTVEGS
+1047 YKNPYHKPVLNWTSTGTTENVALTE
-1062 ANPISVSLDRV
+1062 IT
-1073 VVTNLRDNNEFGG
+1073 VTNDRDSQNFGG
-1086 SLASLLATPKKYLKV
+1086 TLASLMDNSGKKNYLNYVAGSAK
-1101 KGDVHLTAGSQVDPY
+1101 LTATDGSVNPY
-1116 FTVSVGNDGQ
+1116 FNVSVDEKN
-1126 SLVFTQKST
+1126 LKLTFTQNTT
-1135 DSAQAPYG
+1135 DASQAPYG
-1143 SHTEDLTFTV
+1143 QHEETLTFDV
-1153 VDAYEIEKTITL
+1153 QDAYGIKTTIRL
-1165 TVTVKNPASNN
+1165 DVTVKNPK

>member
-32 DDIKNLQ
+32 DDIKDLQ

-102 AAMAKADELEKNGAT
+102 AAMAKAEELEKNGAT

-236 NALAAAQAADGKAEE
+236 SALAAAQTADGKAEE
-251 AKAAAALAQEAAT
+251 AKAAAALAQEAAD

-372 AALDARLSVIETWMK
+372 AALDARLKVVEAWMK
-387 GAAAEGLQI
+387 GGEAEGLQI
-396 KLQAIS
+396 DLKAIEEKL
-402 DSLDMID
+402 DSID
-409 NELKKMVGEYST
+409 GALKNIVGEYST
-421 MVTSVSLF
+421 MVTSVSFFYANNATSNL
-429 SEVADDNF
+429 NPK
-437 GRTFSK
+437 FSK

-452 KDDVTDTKLTFTKDK
+452 KEDVTDTQLTFKKDY
-467 TTTNEVSLLVRVS
+467 TTTDSVSVIVRVS
-480 PTNAKLVPGNVT
+480 PTNAKLTKENIT
-492 LINSQGQEIS
+492 LINSQGKEIS
-502 NVVVCSNVEPYDK
+502 DVVECAKVEAFSG
-515 LLTRSDLNNGLWKL
+515 LLTRSDLGNGLWEL
-529 TFKMAEGATPA
+529 TFKMVDGVSAA
-540 DFEAAVTRNNG
+540 DFKAAVEHNG
-551 QDQVLFA
+551 QSVLFA
-558 VALNNTKLGSDT
+558 VAVKNTKLNEDE
-570 RRVITDYSITLAAE
+570 RRVITGYDLTLSAE
-584 DAKPATNNFAL
+584 DAKPASNGFAL
-595 QDNTGDWKS
+595 KDNAGIWRS
-604 VADIQNRYGAQG
+604 VEGINNRYGAAG
-616 APVEYGWRSEPATTP
+616 APKEYVWKDATKPATAP
-631 ITSGSSMNVK
+631 ITSGSNINVVEGDNR
-641 TDTDDDRR
+641 TA
-649 GQDLLAVSVNEAIKI
+649 QPLLAAEVDKAIEI
-664 KVDYKDDNKSIN
+664 EVDYDIKNNKTN

-687 SKYASASDPS
+687 SKFASASDPS
-697 ELNAWNNYSYVGVGV
+697 ELNSWNNYSYVGVGV
-712 PGDANRKATLFEGND
+712 PGDAKRKATLFKGNK
-727 GEITITDL
+727 GQITVADL

-771 ISEDDIT
+771 STEATIP
-778 GVTVDLAKDKST
+778 GVTVDLTKGTSSDLV
-790 EVNGWASD
+790 EVEDGT
-798 YIDVEGKFI
+798 FI
-807 NCDNAS
+807 NCS
-813 AWTFDNGPEV
+813 SVIGWTYAGGTKV
-823 NGEKHT
+823 NNVAPVFT
-829 FAVKYYDE
+829 VKYYDA
-837 DKNEIQASNT
+837 DKAEITNPAQ
-847 GAYGNIKYVRFV
+847 YGEIKYVKFV
-859 MTNPMDFADG
+859 LDNPMAFEDG
-869 GKYTQILKL
+869 GTYTQTLEL
-878 YNNIAGTDVLAKTI
+878 YNVISGTKVLAKTI
-892 TAEITK
+892 TASVTK
-898 KMPTE
+898 KMPTT
-903 FKAGFGIKIGQTWG
+903 FKGDFGIKIGQTW
-917 NESTIRP
+917 NNSSNIVRP
-924 YMKPEAGWTVGST
+924 FITPAAGWVVGTSF
-937 YAASGKATL
+937 ATEGTANL
-946 NDIFNGLGGENEYKF
+946 TDIFKGLDGTEKYRF
-961 DFGTGI
+961 DFGTDDI
-967 GKVVADDNGDYVLTV
+967 DDVTSDNGYVLTV
-982 SKAIIESKSTRAFNV
+982 PKKLIDDKERAFNV
-997 YSIYEDISARKNALG
+997 YNIYEDISAKKVNG
-1012 QWITGDYEVA
+1012 VWVTGNYEVA
-1022 YGKTLYVNFAT
+1022 YSEPLYIKLAT
-1033 WIYDMEYAWGEDED
+1033 WSYGMEYDWLTNEYDYQNPYH
-1047 GKSLAPVLNWTVEGS
+1047 KPVLNWTSGVIK
-1062 ANPISVSLDRV
+1062 PIPVDLTEIT
-1073 VVTNLRDNNEFGG
+1073 VTNDRDSQNFGG
-1086 SLASLLATPKKYLKV
+1086 TLASLMDNSGKNYLNYVAGSAK
-1101 KGDVHLTAGSQVDPY
+1101 LTAPDGSVNPY
-1116 FTVSVGNDGQ
+1116 FNVSVNEKN
-1126 SLVFTQKST
+1126 LELTFTQNTT
-1135 DSAQAPYG
+1135 DASQAPYG
-1143 SHTEDLTFTV
+1143 QHEETLTFDV
-1153 VDAYEIEKTITL
+1153 QDAYGIKTTITL
-1165 TVTVKNPASNN
+1165 PVTVKNPN

>member
-102 AAMAKADELEKNGAT
+102 AAMAKAEELEKNGAT

-141 ADKALAELQAAL
+141 ADKALADLQAAL

-251 AKAAAALAQEAAT
+251 AKAAAALAQEAAD

-409 NELKKMVGEYST
+409 KELEKVVGEYST
-421 MVTSVSLF
+421 MVTSVSLYA
-429 SEVADDNF
+429 SESVGTNNDYK
-437 GRTFSK
+437 FSK

-452 KDDVTDTKLTFTKDK
+452 KDASVADGQLTFKRDF
-467 TTTNEVSLLVRVS
+467 TTTDSVEVVIRVS
-480 PTNAKLVPGNVT
+480 PTNAVIEAGNIS
-492 LINSQGQEIS
+492 LINSQGTEIS
-502 NVVVCSNVEPYDK
+502 DIVECTKVERYTS
-515 LLTRSDLNNGLWKL
+515 LLTRGTTNNGLWTL
-529 TFKMAEGATPA
+529 TFKMKDGVSAT
-540 DFEAAVTRNNG
+540 DFEKAVSQGNK
-551 QDQVLFA
+551 QVLFA
-558 VALNNTKLGSDT
+558 VAVKNTELNNDD
-570 RRVITDYSITLAAE
+570 RRVISGYDLTLTAD
-584 DAKPATNNFAL
+584 DAPNAQNTFALKDNAGIWRSVEGINNRYGTTNTKEYVWKDATKPATA
-595 QDNTGDWKS
+595 
-604 VADIQNRYGAQG
+604 
-616 APVEYGWRSEPATTP
+616 P
-631 ITSGSSMNVK
+631 ITSGSSINVVEGDNR
-641 TDTDDDRR
+641 TSEP
-649 GQDLLAVSVNEAIKI
+649 LLAAEVNKAIDI
-664 KVDYKDDNKSIN
+664 QVDYDIDNEKTN
-676 HKIAGFYVTLD
+676 NKIAGFYVTLD
-687 SKYASASDPS
+687 SKFASASDPS
-697 ELNAWNNYSYVGVGV
+697 ELNSWNNYSYVGVGV
-712 PGDANRKATLFEGND
+712 PGDANRKATLFKGNK
-727 GEITITDL
+727 GQITVSDL

-771 ISEDDIT
+771 STEATIP
-778 GVTVDLAKDKST
+778 GVTVDLTKGTSSDLV
-790 EVNGWASD
+790 EVEDGT
-798 YIDVEGKFI
+798 FI
-807 NCDNAS
+807 NCSSVTGWTYAS
-813 AWTFDNGPEV
+813 GTKV
-823 NGEKHT
+823 NNVAPVFT
-829 FAVKYYDE
+829 VKYYDA
-837 DKNEIQASNT
+837 DKAEITNPAQ
-847 GAYGNIKYVRFV
+847 YGEIKYVKFV
-859 MTNPMDFADG
+859 LDNPMAFEDG
-869 GKYTQILKL
+869 GTYTQTLEL
-878 YNNIAGTDVLAKTI
+878 YNVISGTKVLAKTI
-892 TAEITK
+892 TASVTK
-898 KMPTE
+898 KMPTT
-903 FKAGFGIKIGQTWG
+903 FKGDFGIKIGQTW
-917 NESTIRP
+917 NNSSNIVRP
-924 YMKPEAGWTVGST
+924 FITPAAGWVVGTSF
-937 YAASGKATL
+937 ATEGTANL
-946 NDIFNGLGGENEYKF
+946 TDIFKGLDGTEKYRF
-961 DFGTGI
+961 DFGTDDI
-967 GKVVADDNGDYVLTV
+967 DDVTSDNGYVLTV
-982 SKAIIESKSTRAFNV
+982 PKKLIDDKERAFNV
-997 YSIYEDISARKNALG
+997 YNIYKNISAKKVNG
-1012 QWITGDYEVA
+1012 VWVTGNYEVA
-1022 YGKTLYVNFAT
+1022 YSEALYIKLAT
-1033 WIYDMEYAWGEDED
+1033 WSYGMEYDWLTDKYD
-1047 GKSLAPVLNWTVEGS
+1047 YQNPYHKPVLNWTSTGTTENVALTE
-1062 ANPISVSLDRV
+1062 IT
-1073 VVTNLRDNNEFGG
+1073 VTNDRDSQNFGG
-1086 SLASLLATPKKYLKV
+1086 SLASLMDNSGKNYLNYVAGSAK
-1101 KGDVHLTAGSQVDPY
+1101 LTATDDGSVNPY
-1116 FTVSVGNDGQ
+1116 FNVSVNEKT
-1126 SLVFTQKST
+1126 LELTFTQNTT
-1135 DSAQAPYG
+1135 DASQAPYG
-1143 SHTEDLTFTV
+1143 QHEETLTFDV
-1153 VDAYEIEKTITL
+1153 QDAYGIKTTITL
-1165 TVTVKNPASNN
+1165 PVTVKNPK

>member
-1 MKKKISSSLLMA
+1 MA

-32 DDIKNLQ
+32 DDIKDLQ

-236 NALAAAQAADGKAEE
+236 SALAAAQAADGKAEE
-251 AKAAAALAQEAAT
+251 AKAAAALAQEAAD

-372 AALDARLSVIETWMK
+372 AALDARLKVVEAWMK
-387 GAAAEGLQI
+387 GGEAEGLQI
-396 KLQAIS
+396 DLKAIEEKL
-402 DSLDMID
+402 DSID
-409 NELKKMVGEYST
+409 GALKDIVGEYST
-421 MVTSVSLF
+421 MVTSVSF
-429 SEVADDNF
+429 FYADN
-437 GRTFSK
+437 TTSNLSPKFSK

-452 KDDVTDTKLTFTKDK
+452 KEDVTDTQLTFKKDY
-467 TTTNEVSLLVRVS
+467 TTTNSVSVIVRVS
-480 PTNAKLVPGNVT
+480 PTNAKLTKENIT
-492 LINSQGQEIS
+492 LINSQGKEIS
-502 NVVVCSNVEPYDK
+502 DVVECAKVEPFTG
-515 LLTRSDLNNGLWKL
+515 LLTRSDLNNGLWEL
-529 TFKMAEGATPA
+529 TFKMVDGVSAA
-540 DFEAAVTRNNG
+540 DFRAAVEHNK
-551 QDQVLFA
+551 QQVLFA
-558 VALNNTKLGSDT
+558 VAVKNTKLNEDE
-570 RRVITDYSITLAAE
+570 RRVITGYDLTLSAE
-584 DAKPATNNFAL
+584 DAKPASNGFAL
-595 QDNTGDWKS
+595 KDNAGIWRS
-604 VADIQNRYGAQG
+604 VESINNRYGAAG
-616 APVEYGWRSEPATTP
+616 APKEYVWKDATKPATAP
-631 ITSGSSMNVK
+631 ITSGSDINVVVGDNR
-641 TDTDDDRR
+641 TA
-649 GQDLLAVSVNEAIKI
+649 QPLLAAEVDKAIEI
-664 KVDYKDDNKSIN
+664 QVDYDINNNKTN
-676 HKIAGFYVTLD
+676 NKIAGFYVTLD
-687 SKYASASDPS
+687 SKFASASDPS
-697 ELNAWNNYSYVGVGV
+697 ELNSWNNYSYVGVGV
-712 PGDANRKATLFEGND
+712 PGDANRKATLFKGNK
-727 GEITITDL
+727 GQITVADL

-771 ISEDDIT
+771 STTGDVT
-778 GVTVDLAKDKST
+778 GVTIDLTKGTSSDLV
-790 EVNGWASD
+790 EVEDGT
-798 YIDVEGKFI
+798 FI
-807 NCDNAS
+807 NCSSVGSWKNIDSDENLK
-813 AWTFDNGPEV
+813 V
-823 NGEKHT
+823 NGVAPVFT
-829 FAVKYYDE
+829 VKYYDA
-837 DKNEIQASNT
+837 DKAEITNPAQ
-847 GAYGNIKYVRFV
+847 YGEIKYVKFV
-859 MTNPMDFADG
+859 LDNPMAFADG
-869 GKYTQILKL
+869 GTYTQTLEL
-878 YNNIAGTDVLAKTI
+878 YNVISGTKVLAKTI
-892 TAEITK
+892 TASATK
-898 KMPTE
+898 KMPTT
-903 FKAGFGIKIGQTWG
+903 FKGDFGIKIGQTW
-917 NESTIRP
+917 NNSSNIVRP
-924 YMKPEAGWTVGST
+924 FITPAAGWAVG
-937 YAASGKATL
+937 ASFATEGTANL
-946 NDIFNGLGGENEYKF
+946 TDIFKGLDGTEEYRF
-961 DFGTGI
+961 DFGT
-967 GKVVADDNGDYVLTV
+967 DDIKDVTSANGYVLTV
-982 SKAIIESKSTRAFNV
+982 PKKLIDDKERSFNV
-997 YSIYEDISARKNALG
+997 YNIYENISAKKVNGA
-1012 QWITGDYEVA
+1012 WVTGNYEVA
-1022 YGKTLYVNFAT
+1022 YSEPLYIKLAT
-1033 WIYDMEYAWGEDED
+1033 WSQGIGYDWRTDENAPWGTDPY
-1047 GKSLAPVLNWTVEGS
+1047 KKPVLNWTS
-1062 ANPISVSLDRV
+1062 AGTTTPIPVDLTDIT
-1073 VVTNLRDNNEFGG
+1073 VTNDRDSQNFGG
-1086 SLASLLATPKKYLKV
+1086 SLASLMDNSGKNYLNYVAGSAK
-1101 KGDVHLTAGSQVDPY
+1101 LTATDGSVNPY
-1116 FTVSVGNDGQ
+1116 FNVSVDETT
-1126 SLVFTQKST
+1126 LKLTFTQNTT
-1135 DSAQAPYG
+1135 DASQAPYG
-1143 SHTEDLTFTV
+1143 EHEETLTFDV
-1153 VDAYEIEKTITL
+1153 KDAYGITTTIEL
-1165 TVTVKNPASNN
+1165 PVTVKNPK

>member
-102 AAMAKADELEKNGAT
+102 AAMAKAEELEKNGAT

-409 NELKKMVGEYST
+409 KELKKVVGEYST
-421 MVTSVSLF
+421 MVTSVSLYA
-429 SEVADDNF
+429 SESVGTQYDY
-437 GRTFSK
+437 RFSK

-452 KDDVTDTKLTFTKDK
+452 KDASVADGQLTFKKDF
-467 TTTNEVSLLVRVS
+467 TTTDSVEVVIRVS
-480 PTNAKLVPGNVT
+480 PTNAVIKAGNIS
-492 LINSQGQEIS
+492 LINSQGTEIS
-502 NVVVCSNVEPYDK
+502 DIVECTKVERYTS
-515 LLTRSDLNNGLWKL
+515 LLTRGTTNNGLWTL
-529 TFKMAEGATPA
+529 TFKMKDGVSAT
-540 DFEAAVTRNNG
+540 DFEKAVSQGNNY
-551 QDQVLFA
+551 VLFA
-558 VALNNTKLGSDT
+558 VAVKNTELNNDD
-570 RRVITDYSITLAAE
+570 RRVISGYDLTLTAD
-584 DAKPATNNFAL
+584 DAPNAQNTFAL
-595 QDNTGDWKS
+595 KDNAGIWRS
-604 VADIQNRYGAQG
+604 VESINNRYGATG
-616 APVEYGWRSEPATTP
+616 APKEYVWKDATKPATAP
-631 ITSGSSMNVK
+631 ITSGSSINVVVGDNR
-641 TDTDDDRR
+641 TA
-649 GQDLLAVSVNEAIKI
+649 QPLLAAEVDKAIEI
-664 KVDYKDDNKSIN
+664 QVDYDINNNKTN
-676 HKIAGFYVTLD
+676 NKIAGFYVTLD
-687 SKYASASDPS
+687 SKFASASDPS
-697 ELNAWNNYSYVGVGV
+697 ELNSWNNYSYVGVGV
-712 PGDANRKATLFEGND
+712 PGDAKRKATLFKGNK
-727 GEITITDL
+727 GQITVSDL

-771 ISEDDIT
+771 STEATIP
-778 GVTVDLAKDKST
+778 GVTVDLTKGTSSDLV
-790 EVNGWASD
+790 EVEDGT
-798 YIDVEGKFI
+798 FI
-807 NCDNAS
+807 NCSSVTGWTNAGG
-813 AWTFDNGPEV
+813 TKV
-823 NGEKHT
+823 NNVAPVFT
-829 FAVKYYDE
+829 VKYYDA
-837 DKNEIQASNT
+837 DKAEITNPAQ
-847 GAYGNIKYVRFV
+847 YGEIKYVKFV
-859 MTNPMDFADG
+859 LDNPMAFEDDG
-869 GKYTQILKL
+869 TYTQTLEL
-878 YNNIAGTDVLAKTI
+878 YNVISGTKVLAKTI
-892 TAEITK
+892 TASVTK
-898 KMPTE
+898 KMPTT
-903 FKAGFGIKIGQTWG
+903 FKGDFGIKIGQTWG
-917 NESTIRP
+917 TSSNIVRP
-924 YMKPEAGWTVGST
+924 FITPAAGWAVG
-937 YAASGKATL
+937 ASFATEGQAKL
-946 NDIFNGLGGENEYKF
+946 TDIFKGLDGTEEYRF
-961 DFGTGI
+961 DFGTDDI
-967 GKVVADDNGDYVLTV
+967 ADVTSANGYVLTV
-982 SKAIIESKSTRAFNV
+982 PKKLIDDKERAFNV
-997 YSIYEDISARKNALG
+997 YNIYENISAKKVNG
-1012 QWITGDYEVA
+1012 VWVTGNYEVA
-1022 YGKTLYVNFAT
+1022 YSEPLYIKLAT
-1033 WIYDMEYAWGEDED
+1033 WSNGMEYDWLTERDWSGTTYH
-1047 GKSLAPVLNWTVEGS
+1047 KPVLNWTS
-1062 ANPISVSLDRV
+1062 AGTTENV
-1073 VVTNLRDNNEFGG
+1073 VLTEITVTNDRDSQNFGG
-1086 SLASLLATPKKYLKV
+1086 TLASLMDNSGKNYLNYVAGSAK
-1101 KGDVHLTAGSQVDPY
+1101 LTATDGSVNPY
-1116 FTVSVGNDGQ
+1116 FNVSVDEKN
-1126 SLVFTQKST
+1126 LKLTFTQNTT
-1135 DSAQAPYG
+1135 DASQAPYG
-1143 SHTEDLTFTV
+1143 EHEENLTFDV
-1153 VDAYEIEKTITL
+1153 KDAYGITTTIKL
-1165 TVTVKNPASNN
+1165 PVTVKNPK